1 MAEQYAGLSL
11 GVDVSQVTFAVKSLK
26 QFKRANEEAAQ
37 GVKDFVNEEQIAR
50 EQAKRLR
57 EEIKRQRQAFES
69 VQSTIDP
76 TAAKIKR
83 LTAAAGE
90 LDKLWQKGVVPDE
103 EFFNLSSMIE
113 SQIGKL
119 ERNKRAL
126 TEEGRAAIEESR
138 NKEKAAKSGAAFLAS
153 LEEQANAIGKTKTEL
168 LEMKAAQLGVSAQA
182 APFINA
188 IKQQEQA
195 LKEQQN
201 AMGLAGISARQYQA
215 AMRQLPAQISDIV
228 TSLASGMPIWMVA
241 IQQGGQIKDSFGGI
255 GNTFQALKN
264 LIFGASADID
274 ESLDETSESA
284 SDLAESF
291 NNTTEAGEKM
301 GGLIRF
307 INPVTI
313 GAVALGVAIAA
324 IAKAGFDAWKSQRDL
339 ANALVL
345 TGGYAATTTGQ
356 INDLANELSDTS
368 SATSG
373 RIQDIASA
381 LASSGK
387 YTIGQ
392 IKTITKTTA
401 EWEAQTGESSDK
413 IKGYFDQI
421 LKDPVKGLA
430 DLNNKFNFLNEGQL
444 TYIESLRKTKGETA
458 AADAATKLFADT
470 MDKRL
475 KDVAD
480 SATPLEKMWMDIKKW
495 ASDSW
500 DWVGNHTVGAL
511 NLIVDTVSAIINT
524 IRKLIT
530 DGDSMIAQ
538 FVVDAGRKLQ
548 KIPGMG
554 DFGSEFLAQQEQ
566 LIKDSKAKSA
576 ELAKTIAEQRARI
589 AKGEMGYIYAANNKD
604 VSSGY
609 SSKTKDRVSKE
620 ADAIKGRN
628 KEQKVSIDQGTRLLD
643 QYEQDLIALQTQ
655 LQVLK
660 EHRDINDKISQ
671 QRKNLWNTQARFQV
685 LEKEAQRR
693 QLTADERAEL
703 ANKDKILALREQ
715 AAVIGDQI
723 TKQEQ
728 LIKREQD
735 AAKFLREQAAAIAK
749 IQAKAQ
755 GKSDRQ
761 ASRDAELEQIKSS
774 WLNQGGSL
782 EDQELQAMLAKRQEY
797 YAEEDSLR
805 GNWLAGIKKSWAE
818 YGETVTD
825 INGQIENIGMS
836 ALSGLSDQL
845 TEFLTTG
852 KASFKDFASSII
864 GMIVKMIA
872 QMVIFNTLSG
882 LMGGGGGSFSFANM
896 LGGGGRA
903 AKGYANGGYTGDGG
917 KYEPKGI
924 VHGGEFVFTKE
935 ATKRI
940 GTRNLY
946 KLMRGYANGGIV
958 GGNTYG
964 GASTSAAGSQF
975 TFGDINVDIN
985 NGNDPKGLETGVR
998 MIFTEMIQRACA
1010 QGGEVYNF
1018 VNSKRG

>member
-37 GVKDFVNEEQIAR
+37 GVKDFVNQEQIAR

-69 VQSTIDP
+69 VQSAIDP
-76 TAAKIKR
+76 TAAKIRR
-83 LTAAAGE
+83 LSAAAGE

-153 LEEQANAIGKTKTEL
+153 LEEQANAIGRTKTEL

-182 APFINA
+182 APFIQQLKA
-188 IKQQEQA
+188 QEKQ
-195 LKEQQN
+195 
-201 AMGLAGISARQYQA
+201 MGLAGLTAGQYSQ
-215 AMRQLPAQISDIV
+215 AMRMLPAQITDVV
-228 TSLASGMPIWMVA
+228 TSLASGMPIWLVA

-255 GNTFQALKN
+255 SNTFKVLMSYLTPARILIGGVVSTVAAL
-264 LIFGASADID
+264 
-274 ESLDETSESA
+274 
-284 SDLAESF
+284 
-291 NNTTEAGEKM
+291 
-301 GGLIRF
+301 
-307 INPVTI
+307 
-313 GAVALGVAIAA
+313 
-324 IAKAGFDAWKSQRDL
+324 AKAGYDAYDSQRTL
-339 ANALVL
+339 QKALIM
-345 TGGYAATTTGQ
+345 TGGYAG
-356 INDLANELSDTS
+356 S
-368 SATSG
+368 SATEIKSLV
-373 RIQDIASA
+373 DEIAGSA
-381 LASSGK
+381 AVATS
-387 YTIGQ
+387 GQ
-392 IKTITKTTA
+392 ILEVATAVAKTGKFTKDELKTITKATA
-401 EWEAQTGESSDK
+401 DWVATTGESTEK
-413 IKGYFDQI
+413 VIGYFEKI
-421 LKDPVKGLA
+421 AKDPIKGLA
-430 DLNNKFNFLNEGQL
+430 ELNETFNFLDKGQL
-444 TYIESLRKTKGETA
+444 TYIATLEKTKGKIEA
-458 AADAATKLFADT
+458 VEYATELFAKT
-470 MDKRL
+470 M
-475 KDVAD
+475 KDRSDEIAE
-480 SATPLEKMWMDIKKW
+480 SATPLEKMWIDIKQW
-495 ASDSW
+495 ASEAWEEVGIVTLTAGNMIADVVMGVVNQIRLILAQGDKMVADFLVS
-500 DWVGNHTVGAL
+500 VGNKASALPGVGSWFQGIAKEQAD
-511 NLIVDTVSAIINT
+511 VAKKSAKEIEELE
-524 IRKLIT
+524 RQ
-530 DGDSMIAQ
+530 IAQ
-538 FVVDAGRKLQ
+538 IDGRLSNPAGYRK
-548 KIPGMG
+548 MV
-554 DFGSEFLAQQEQ
+554 EEQ
-566 LIKDSKAKSA
+566 GKFAGKSKEVKEA
-576 ELAKTIAEQRARI
+576 
-589 AKGEMGYIYAANNKD
+589 
-604 VSSGY
+604 
-609 SSKTKDRVSKE
+609 VSKE
-620 ADAIKGRN
+620 AEALKDRN
-628 KEQKVSIDQGTRLLD
+628 KEQKVTIDQGTRLLD

-749 IQAKAQ
+749 IRAKAQ

-818 YGETVTD
+818 YGETVND

-882 LMGGGGGSFSFANM
+882 LMPGGGGGGSFSFANM
-896 LGGGGRA
+896 LGGGGKA

-985 NGNDPKGLETGVR
+985 NGNDPKGLETGVK

>member
-37 GVKDFVNEEQIAR
+37 GVKDFVNQEQIAR

-69 VQSTIDP
+69 VQSAIDP
-76 TAAKIKR
+76 TAAKIRR
-83 LTAAAGE
+83 LSAAAGE

-153 LEEQANAIGKTKTEL
+153 LEDQANAIGKTRSEL

-182 APFINA
+182 APFIQQLKA
-188 IKQQEQA
+188 QEKQ
-195 LKEQQN
+195 
-201 AMGLAGISARQYQA
+201 MGLAGLTAGQYSQ
-215 AMRQLPAQISDIV
+215 AMRMLPAQITDVV

-255 GNTFQALKN
+255 GNTFKVLMSYLTPARILIGGVVGTVAAL
-264 LIFGASADID
+264 
-274 ESLDETSESA
+274 
-284 SDLAESF
+284 
-291 NNTTEAGEKM
+291 
-301 GGLIRF
+301 
-307 INPVTI
+307 
-313 GAVALGVAIAA
+313 
-324 IAKAGFDAWKSQRDL
+324 AKAGYDAYDSQRTL
-339 ANALVL
+339 QKALIM
-345 TGGYAATTTGQ
+345 TGGYAG
-356 INDLANELSDTS
+356 S
-368 SATSG
+368 SATEIKSLV
-373 RIQDIASA
+373 DEIAGSA
-381 LASSGK
+381 AVATS
-387 YTIGQ
+387 GQ
-392 IKTITKTTA
+392 ILEVATAVAKTGKFTKDELKVITKATA
-401 EWEAQTGESSDK
+401 DWVATTGESTEK
-413 IKGYFDQI
+413 VLGYFEKI
-421 LKDPVKGLA
+421 SKDPIKGLA
-430 DLNNKFNFLNEGQL
+430 ELNESFNFLDKGQL
-444 TYIESLRKTKGETA
+444 TYIATLEKTKGKVEA
-458 AADAATKLFADT
+458 VQYATELFAKT
-470 MDKRL
+470 M
-475 KDVAD
+475 KDRSDEIAE
-480 SATPLEKMWMDIKKW
+480 SATPLEKMWIDIKQW
-495 ASDSW
+495 ASEAWEEVGIVTLTAGNMIADVVMGVVNQIRLILAQGDKMIADFLVS
-500 DWVGNHTVGAL
+500 VGNKTSSLPV
-511 NLIVDTVSAIINT
+511 I
-524 IRKLIT
+524 
-530 DGDSMIAQ
+530 
-538 FVVDAGRKLQ
+538 
-548 KIPGMG
+548 
-554 DFGSEFLAQQEQ
+554 GSWFQGVAKEQ
-566 LIKDSKAKSA
+566 AAVAKKSA
-576 ELAKTIAEQRARI
+576 KEISELEQRIAEIDGRLSNPA
-589 AKGEMGYIYAANNKD
+589 GYRKMVEEQGKFAGK
-604 VSSGY
+604 
-609 SSKTKDRVSKE
+609 SKE
-620 ADAIKGRN
+620 VKEAVTKEAEALSGRN

-749 IQAKAQ
+749 IQAQAQ

-882 LMGGGGGSFSFANM
+882 LMPGGGGGSFSFANM
-896 LGGGGRA
+896 LGGGGKA

-985 NGNDPKGLETGVR
+985 NGNDPKGLETGVK

>member
-153 LEEQANAIGKTKTEL
+153 LEDQANAIGKTKAEL

-182 APFINA
+182 APFIQQLKA
-188 IKQQEQA
+188 QEKQ
-195 LKEQQN
+195 
-201 AMGLAGISARQYQA
+201 MGLAGLTAGQYSQ
-215 AMRQLPAQISDIV
+215 AMRMLPAQITDVV

-255 GNTFQALKN
+255 SNTFKVLMSYLTPARILIGGVVSTVAAL
-264 LIFGASADID
+264 
-274 ESLDETSESA
+274 
-284 SDLAESF
+284 
-291 NNTTEAGEKM
+291 
-301 GGLIRF
+301 
-307 INPVTI
+307 
-313 GAVALGVAIAA
+313 
-324 IAKAGFDAWKSQRDL
+324 AKAGYDAYDSQRTL
-339 ANALVL
+339 QKALIM
-345 TGGYAATTTGQ
+345 TGGYAG
-356 INDLANELSDTS
+356 S
-368 SATSG
+368 SATEIKSLV
-373 RIQDIASA
+373 DEIAGSA
-381 LASSGK
+381 AVATS
-387 YTIGQ
+387 GQ
-392 IKTITKTTA
+392 ILEVATAVAKTGKFTKDELKTITKVTA
-401 EWEAQTGESSDK
+401 DWVATTGESTEK
-413 IKGYFDQI
+413 VIGYFEKI
-421 LKDPVKGLA
+421 AKDPIKGLA
-430 DLNNKFNFLNEGQL
+430 ELNETFNFLDKGQL
-444 TYIESLRKTKGETA
+444 TYIATLEKTKGKIEA
-458 AADAATKLFADT
+458 VEYATELFAKT
-470 MDKRL
+470 M
-475 KDVAD
+475 KDRSDEIAE
-480 SATPLEKMWMDIKKW
+480 SATPLEKMWIDIKQW
-495 ASDSW
+495 ASEAWEEVGIVTLTAGNMIADVVMGVVNQIRLILAQGDKMIADFLVS
-500 DWVGNHTVGAL
+500 VGNKTSSLPV
-511 NLIVDTVSAIINT
+511 I
-524 IRKLIT
+524 
-530 DGDSMIAQ
+530 
-538 FVVDAGRKLQ
+538 
-548 KIPGMG
+548 
-554 DFGSEFLAQQEQ
+554 GSWFQGVAKEQ
-566 LIKDSKAKSA
+566 AAVAKKSA
-576 ELAKTIAEQRARI
+576 KEISELEQRIAEIDGRLSNPA
-589 AKGEMGYIYAANNKD
+589 GYRKMVEEQGKFAGK
-604 VSSGY
+604 
-609 SSKTKDRVSKE
+609 SKEVKEAVSKE
-620 ADAIKGRN
+620 AEALKDRN
-628 KEQKVSIDQGTRLLD
+628 KEQKVTIDQGTRLLD
-643 QYEQDLIALQTQ
+643 QYEQDLIALKTQ
-655 LQVLK
+655 LKVLK

-882 LMGGGGGSFSFANM
+882 LMPGGGGGGSFSFANM
-896 LGGGGRA
+896 LGGGGKA

-985 NGNDPKGLETGVR
+985 NGNDPKGLETGVK

>member
-69 VQSTIDP
+69 VQSAIDP
-76 TAAKIKR
+76 TAAKIRR
-83 LTAAAGE
+83 LSAAAGE

-153 LEEQANAIGKTKTEL
+153 LEDQANAIGKTRSEL

-182 APFINA
+182 APFIQQLKA
-188 IKQQEQA
+188 QEKQ
-195 LKEQQN
+195 
-201 AMGLAGISARQYQA
+201 MGLAGLTAGQYSQ
-215 AMRQLPAQISDIV
+215 AMRMLPAQITDVV

-255 GNTFQALKN
+255 GNTFKVLMSYLTPARILIGGVVGTVAAL
-264 LIFGASADID
+264 
-274 ESLDETSESA
+274 
-284 SDLAESF
+284 
-291 NNTTEAGEKM
+291 
-301 GGLIRF
+301 
-307 INPVTI
+307 
-313 GAVALGVAIAA
+313 
-324 IAKAGFDAWKSQRDL
+324 AKAGYDAYDSQRTL
-339 ANALVL
+339 QKALIM
-345 TGGYAATTTGQ
+345 TGGYAG
-356 INDLANELSDTS
+356 S
-368 SATSG
+368 SAKEIKSLVDEIAGSAAVATSG
-373 RIQDIASA
+373 QILEVATA
-381 LASSGK
+381 VAKTGK
-387 YTIGQ
+387 FTKDGL
-392 IKTITKTTA
+392 KTITKATA
-401 EWEAQTGESSDK
+401 DWVATTGESTEK
-413 IKGYFDQI
+413 VLGYFEKI
-421 LKDPVKGLA
+421 SKDPIKGLA
-430 DLNNKFNFLNEGQL
+430 ELNESFNFLDKGQL
-444 TYIESLRKTKGETA
+444 TYIATLEKTKGKVEA
-458 AADAATKLFADT
+458 VQYATELFAKT
-470 MDKRL
+470 M
-475 KDVAD
+475 KDRSDEIAE
-480 SATPLEKMWMDIKKW
+480 SATPLEKMWIDIKKW
-495 ASDSW
+495 ASEAWEEVGIVTLTAGNMIADVVMGIVNQIRLILAQGDKMIADFLVS
-500 DWVGNHTVGAL
+500 VGNKTSSLPYIG
-511 NLIVDTVSAIINT
+511 SWFQ
-524 IRKLIT
+524 
-530 DGDSMIAQ
+530 GIA
-538 FVVDAGRKLQ
+538 K
-548 KIPGMG
+548 
-554 DFGSEFLAQQEQ
+554 EQ
-566 LIKDSKAKSA
+566 AAVAKKSA
-576 ELAKTIAEQRARI
+576 KEISELEQRIAEIDGRLSNPA
-589 AKGEMGYIYAANNKD
+589 GYRKMVEEQGKFAGK
-604 VSSGY
+604 
-609 SSKTKDRVSKE
+609 SKEVKEAVSKE
-620 ADAIKGRN
+620 ADALKGRN

-655 LQVLK
+655 LKVLK

-685 LEKEAQRR
+685 LEKESQRR
-693 QLTADERAEL
+693 QLTAGERAEL

-735 AAKFLREQAAAIAK
+735 AAKFLREQTAAIAK

-782 EDQELQAMLAKRQEY
+782 EDQELQAMLAKRREY

-818 YGETVTD
+818 YGETVND

-882 LMGGGGGSFSFANM
+882 LMPGGGGGSFSFANM
-896 LGGGGRA
+896 LGGGGKA

-946 KLMRGYANGGIV
+946 KLMRGYANGGVV

-985 NGNDPKGLETGVR
+985 NGNDPKGLETGVK

>member
-69 VQSTIDP
+69 VQSAIDP
-76 TAAKIKR
+76 TAAKIRR
-83 LTAAAGE
+83 LSAAAGE

-153 LEEQANAIGKTKTEL
+153 LEDQANAIGKTRSEL

-182 APFINA
+182 APFIQQLKA
-188 IKQQEQA
+188 QEKQ
-195 LKEQQN
+195 
-201 AMGLAGISARQYQA
+201 MGLAGLTAGQYSQ
-215 AMRQLPAQISDIV
+215 AMRMLPAQITDVV
-228 TSLASGMPIWMVA
+228 TSLASGMPIWLVA

-255 GNTFQALKN
+255 SNTFKVLMSYLTPARILIGGVVGTVAAL
-264 LIFGASADID
+264 
-274 ESLDETSESA
+274 
-284 SDLAESF
+284 
-291 NNTTEAGEKM
+291 
-301 GGLIRF
+301 
-307 INPVTI
+307 
-313 GAVALGVAIAA
+313 
-324 IAKAGFDAWKSQRDL
+324 AKAGYDAYDSQRTL
-339 ANALVL
+339 QKALIM
-345 TGGYAATTTGQ
+345 TGGYAG
-356 INDLANELSDTS
+356 S
-368 SATSG
+368 SATEIKSLVNE
-373 RIQDIASA
+373 IAGSA
-381 LASSGK
+381 AVATS
-387 YTIGQ
+387 GQ
-392 IKTITKTTA
+392 ILEVATAVAKTGKFTKDELKTITKATA
-401 EWEAQTGESSDK
+401 DWVATTGESSEK
-413 IKGYFDQI
+413 VIGYFEKI
-421 LKDPVKGLA
+421 AKDPIKGLA
-430 DLNNKFNFLNEGQL
+430 ELNESFNFLDKGQL
-444 TYIESLRKTKGETA
+444 TYIATLEKTKGKIEA
-458 AADAATKLFADT
+458 VEYATELFAK
-470 MDKRL
+470 MM
-475 KDVAD
+475 KDRSDEIAE
-480 SATPLEKMWMDIKKW
+480 SATPLEKMWIDIKQW
-495 ASDSW
+495 ASEAWEEVGIVTLTAGNMIADVVMGVVNQIRLILAQGDKMIADFLVS
-500 DWVGNHTVGAL
+500 VGNKTSSLPV
-511 NLIVDTVSAIINT
+511 I
-524 IRKLIT
+524 
-530 DGDSMIAQ
+530 
-538 FVVDAGRKLQ
+538 
-548 KIPGMG
+548 
-554 DFGSEFLAQQEQ
+554 GSWFQGVAKEQ
-566 LIKDSKAKSA
+566 AAVAKKSA
-576 ELAKTIAEQRARI
+576 KEISELEQRIAEIDGRLSNPA
-589 AKGEMGYIYAANNKD
+589 GYRKMVEEQGKFAGK
-604 VSSGY
+604 
-609 SSKTKDRVSKE
+609 SKEVKEAVSKE
-620 ADAIKGRN
+620 AEALKDRN
-628 KEQKVSIDQGTRLLD
+628 KEQKVTIDQGTRLLD
-643 QYEQDLIALQTQ
+643 QYEQDLIALKTQ
-655 LQVLK
+655 LKVLK

-882 LMGGGGGSFSFANM
+882 MMGGGGGGSFSFANM
-896 LGGGGRA
+896 LGGGGKA
-903 AKGYANGGYTGDGG
+903 AKGYSDGGYTGDGG

-935 ATKRI
+935 ATRRI

-946 KLMRGYANGGIV
+946 KLMRGYANGGVV

>member
-37 GVKDFVNEEQIAR
+37 GVKDFVNQEQIAR

-69 VQSTIDP
+69 VQSAIDP
-76 TAAKIKR
+76 TAAKIRR
-83 LTAAAGE
+83 LSAAAGE

-153 LEEQANAIGKTKTEL
+153 LEEQANAIGKTRIEL

-182 APFINA
+182 APFIQQLKA
-188 IKQQEQA
+188 QEKQ
-195 LKEQQN
+195 
-201 AMGLAGISARQYQA
+201 MGLAGLTAGQYSQ
-215 AMRQLPAQISDIV
+215 AMRMLPAQITDVV
-228 TSLASGMPIWMVA
+228 TSLASGMPIWLVA

-255 GNTFQALKN
+255 SNTFKVLMSYLTPARILIGGVVSTVAAL
-264 LIFGASADID
+264 
-274 ESLDETSESA
+274 
-284 SDLAESF
+284 
-291 NNTTEAGEKM
+291 
-301 GGLIRF
+301 
-307 INPVTI
+307 
-313 GAVALGVAIAA
+313 
-324 IAKAGFDAWKSQRDL
+324 AKAGYDAYDSQRTL
-339 ANALVL
+339 QKALIM
-345 TGGYAATTTGQ
+345 TGGYAG
-356 INDLANELSDTS
+356 S
-368 SATSG
+368 SATEIKSLV
-373 RIQDIASA
+373 DEIAGSA
-381 LASSGK
+381 AVATS
-387 YTIGQ
+387 GQ
-392 IKTITKTTA
+392 ILEVATAVAKTGKFTKDELKTITKATA
-401 EWEAQTGESSDK
+401 DWVATTGESTEK
-413 IKGYFDQI
+413 VIGYFEKI
-421 LKDPVKGLA
+421 AKDPIKGLA
-430 DLNNKFNFLNEGQL
+430 ELNETFNFLDKGQL
-444 TYIESLRKTKGETA
+444 TYIATLEKTKGKIEA
-458 AADAATKLFADT
+458 VEYATELFAKT
-470 MDKRL
+470 M
-475 KDVAD
+475 KDRSDEIAE
-480 SATPLEKMWMDIKKW
+480 SATPLEKMWIDIKQW
-495 ASDSW
+495 ASEAWEEVGIVTLTAGNMIADVVMGVVNQIRLILAQGDKMIADFLVS
-500 DWVGNHTVGAL
+500 VGNKTSSLPV
-511 NLIVDTVSAIINT
+511 I
-524 IRKLIT
+524 
-530 DGDSMIAQ
+530 
-538 FVVDAGRKLQ
+538 
-548 KIPGMG
+548 
-554 DFGSEFLAQQEQ
+554 GSWFQGVAKEQ
-566 LIKDSKAKSA
+566 AAVAKKSA
-576 ELAKTIAEQRARI
+576 KEISELEQRIAEIDGRLSNPA
-589 AKGEMGYIYAANNKD
+589 GYRKMVEEQGKFAGK
-604 VSSGY
+604 
-609 SSKTKDRVSKE
+609 SKEVKEAVSKE
-620 ADAIKGRN
+620 AEALKDRN
-628 KEQKVSIDQGTRLLD
+628 KEQKVTIDQGTRLLD
-643 QYEQDLIALQTQ
+643 QYEQDLIALKTQ
-655 LQVLK
+655 LKVLK

-872 QMVIFNTLSG
+872 QMVVFNTLSG
-882 LMGGGGGSFSFANM
+882 LMPGGGGGSFSFANM
-896 LGGGGRA
+896 LGGGGKA

>member
-37 GVKDFVNEEQIAR
+37 GVKDFVNQEQIAR

-69 VQSTIDP
+69 VQSAIDP
-76 TAAKIKR
+76 TAAKIRR
-83 LTAAAGE
+83 LSAAAGE

-153 LEEQANAIGKTKTEL
+153 LEDQANAIGKTRIEL

-182 APFINA
+182 APFIQQLKA
-188 IKQQEQA
+188 QEKQ
-195 LKEQQN
+195 
-201 AMGLAGISARQYQA
+201 MGLAGLTAGQYSQ
-215 AMRQLPAQISDIV
+215 AMRMLPAQITDVV
-228 TSLASGMPIWMVA
+228 TSLASGMPIWLVA

-255 GNTFQALKN
+255 SNTFKVLMSYLTPARILIGGVVSTVAAL
-264 LIFGASADID
+264 
-274 ESLDETSESA
+274 
-284 SDLAESF
+284 
-291 NNTTEAGEKM
+291 
-301 GGLIRF
+301 
-307 INPVTI
+307 
-313 GAVALGVAIAA
+313 
-324 IAKAGFDAWKSQRDL
+324 AKAGYDAYDSQRTL
-339 ANALVL
+339 QKALIM
-345 TGGYAATTTGQ
+345 TGGYAG
-356 INDLANELSDTS
+356 S
-368 SATSG
+368 SATEIKSLV
-373 RIQDIASA
+373 DEIAGSA
-381 LASSGK
+381 AVATS
-387 YTIGQ
+387 GQ
-392 IKTITKTTA
+392 ILEVATAVAKTGKFTKDELKTITKATA
-401 EWEAQTGESSDK
+401 DWVATTGESTEK
-413 IKGYFDQI
+413 VIGYFEKI
-421 LKDPVKGLA
+421 AKDPIKGLA
-430 DLNNKFNFLNEGQL
+430 ELNETFNFLDKGQL
-444 TYIESLRKTKGETA
+444 TYIATLEKTKGKIEA
-458 AADAATKLFADT
+458 VEYATELFAKT
-470 MDKRL
+470 M
-475 KDVAD
+475 KDRSDEIAE
-480 SATPLEKMWMDIKKW
+480 SATPLEKMWIDIKQW
-495 ASDSW
+495 ASEAWEEVGIVTLTAGNMIADVVMGVVNQIRLILAQGDKMVADFLVS
-500 DWVGNHTVGAL
+500 VGNKASALPGVGAWFQG
-511 NLIVDTVSAIINT
+511 IAKEQADVAKKSAKEISE
-524 IRKLIT
+524 LEQQ
-530 DGDSMIAQ
+530 IAQ
-538 FVVDAGRKLQ
+538 IDGRLSNPAGYRKMVEEQ
-548 KIPGMG
+548 GK
-554 DFGSEFLAQQEQ
+554 LAG
-566 LIKDSKAKSA
+566 KSKEVKEA
-576 ELAKTIAEQRARI
+576 
-589 AKGEMGYIYAANNKD
+589 
-604 VSSGY
+604 
-609 SSKTKDRVSKE
+609 VSKE
-620 ADAIKGRN
+620 AEALNGRN
-628 KEQKVSIDQGTRLLD
+628 KEQKVTIDQGTRLLD
-643 QYEQDLIALQTQ
+643 QYEQDLIALKTQ
-655 LQVLK
+655 LKVLK

-872 QMVIFNTLSG
+872 QMVVFNTLSG
-882 LMGGGGGSFSFANM
+882 LMPGGGGGSFSFANM
-896 LGGGGRA
+896 LGGGGKA

-946 KLMRGYANGGIV
+946 KLMRGYANGGVV

-985 NGNDPKGLETGVR
+985 NGNDPKGLETGVK

>member
-37 GVKDFVNEEQIAR
+37 GVKDFVNQEQIAR

-69 VQSTIDP
+69 VQSAIDP
-76 TAAKIKR
+76 TAAKIRR
-83 LTAAAGE
+83 LSAAAGE

-153 LEEQANAIGKTKTEL
+153 LEDQANAIGKTRIEL

-182 APFINA
+182 APFIQQLKA
-188 IKQQEQA
+188 QEKQ
-195 LKEQQN
+195 
-201 AMGLAGISARQYQA
+201 MGLAGLTAGQYSQ
-215 AMRQLPAQISDIV
+215 AMRMLPAQITDVV
-228 TSLASGMPIWMVA
+228 TSLASGMPIWLVA

-255 GNTFQALKN
+255 SNTFKVLMSYLTPARILIGGVVSTVAAL
-264 LIFGASADID
+264 
-274 ESLDETSESA
+274 
-284 SDLAESF
+284 
-291 NNTTEAGEKM
+291 
-301 GGLIRF
+301 
-307 INPVTI
+307 
-313 GAVALGVAIAA
+313 
-324 IAKAGFDAWKSQRDL
+324 AKAGYDAYDSQRTL
-339 ANALVL
+339 QKALIM
-345 TGGYAATTTGQ
+345 TGGYAG
-356 INDLANELSDTS
+356 S
-368 SATSG
+368 SATEIKSLV
-373 RIQDIASA
+373 DEIAGSA
-381 LASSGK
+381 AVATS
-387 YTIGQ
+387 GQ
-392 IKTITKTTA
+392 ILEVATAVAKTGKFTKDELKTITKATA
-401 EWEAQTGESSDK
+401 DWVATTGESTEK
-413 IKGYFDQI
+413 VIGYFEKI
-421 LKDPVKGLA
+421 AKDPIKGLA
-430 DLNNKFNFLNEGQL
+430 ELNETFNFLDKGQL
-444 TYIESLRKTKGETA
+444 TYIATLEKTKGKIEA
-458 AADAATKLFADT
+458 VEYATELFAKT
-470 MDKRL
+470 M
-475 KDVAD
+475 KDRSDEIAE
-480 SATPLEKMWMDIKKW
+480 SATPLEKMWIDIKQW
-495 ASDSW
+495 ASEAWEEVGIVTLTAGNMIADVVMGVVNQIRLILAQGDKMVADFLVS
-500 DWVGNHTVGAL
+500 VGNKASALPGVGSWFQGIAKEQAD
-511 NLIVDTVSAIINT
+511 VAKKSAKEIEELE
-524 IRKLIT
+524 RQ
-530 DGDSMIAQ
+530 IAQ
-538 FVVDAGRKLQ
+538 IDGRLSNPAGYRKMVEEQ
-548 KIPGMG
+548 GK
-554 DFGSEFLAQQEQ
+554 LAG
-566 LIKDSKAKSA
+566 KSKEVKEA
-576 ELAKTIAEQRARI
+576 
-589 AKGEMGYIYAANNKD
+589 
-604 VSSGY
+604 
-609 SSKTKDRVSKE
+609 VSKE
-620 ADAIKGRN
+620 AEALNGRN
-628 KEQKVSIDQGTRLLD
+628 KEQKVTIDQGTRLLD
-643 QYEQDLIALQTQ
+643 QYEQDLIALKTQ

-749 IQAKAQ
+749 IQAQAQ

-818 YGETVTD
+818 YGETVND

-852 KASFKDFASSII
+852 KASFKDFATSII

-872 QMVIFNTLSG
+872 QMVVFNTLSG
-882 LMGGGGGSFSFANM
+882 LMPGGGGGSFSFANM
-896 LGGGGRA
+896 LGGGGKA

-946 KLMRGYANGGIV
+946 KLMRGYANGGVV

-964 GASTSAAGSQF
+964 GASTSATGSQF

>member
-1 MAEQYAGLSL
+1 MSEQYAGLSL

-153 LEEQANAIGKTKTEL
+153 LEDQANAIGKTKTEL

-182 APFINA
+182 APFIQQLKA
-188 IKQQEQA
+188 QEKQ
-195 LKEQQN
+195 
-201 AMGLAGISARQYQA
+201 MGLAGLTAGQYSQ
-215 AMRQLPAQISDIV
+215 AMRMLPAQITDVV
-228 TSLASGMPIWMVA
+228 TSLASGMPIWLVA

-255 GNTFQALKN
+255 SNTFKVLMSYLTPARILIGGVVSTVAAL
-264 LIFGASADID
+264 
-274 ESLDETSESA
+274 
-284 SDLAESF
+284 
-291 NNTTEAGEKM
+291 
-301 GGLIRF
+301 
-307 INPVTI
+307 
-313 GAVALGVAIAA
+313 
-324 IAKAGFDAWKSQRDL
+324 AKAGYDAYDSQRTL
-339 ANALVL
+339 QKALIM
-345 TGGYAATTTGQ
+345 TGGYAG
-356 INDLANELSDTS
+356 S
-368 SATSG
+368 SATEIKSLV
-373 RIQDIASA
+373 DEIAGSA
-381 LASSGK
+381 AVATS
-387 YTIGQ
+387 GQ
-392 IKTITKTTA
+392 ILEVATAVAKTGKFTKDELKTITKATA
-401 EWEAQTGESSDK
+401 DWVATTGESSEK
-413 IKGYFDQI
+413 VIGYFEKI
-421 LKDPVKGLA
+421 AKDPIKGLA
-430 DLNNKFNFLNEGQL
+430 ELNESFNFLDKGQL
-444 TYIESLRKTKGETA
+444 TYIATLEKTKGKIEA
-458 AADAATKLFADT
+458 VEYATELFAK
-470 MDKRL
+470 MM
-475 KDVAD
+475 KDRSDEIAK
-480 SATPLEKMWMDIKKW
+480 SATPLEKMWIDIKQW
-495 ASDSW
+495 ASEAWEEVGIVTLTAGNMIADVVMGVVNQIRLILAQGDKMIADFLVS
-500 DWVGNHTVGAL
+500 VGNKTSSLPV
-511 NLIVDTVSAIINT
+511 I
-524 IRKLIT
+524 
-530 DGDSMIAQ
+530 
-538 FVVDAGRKLQ
+538 
-548 KIPGMG
+548 
-554 DFGSEFLAQQEQ
+554 GSWFQGVAKEQ
-566 LIKDSKAKSA
+566 AAVAKKSA
-576 ELAKTIAEQRARI
+576 KEISELEQRIAEIDGRLSNPA
-589 AKGEMGYIYAANNKD
+589 GYRKMVEEQGKFAGK
-604 VSSGY
+604 
-609 SSKTKDRVSKE
+609 SKEVKEAVSKE
-620 ADAIKGRN
+620 AEALKDRN
-628 KEQKVSIDQGTRLLD
+628 KEKKVTIDQGTRLLD
-643 QYEQDLIALQTQ
+643 QYEQDLIALKTQ
-655 LQVLK
+655 LKVLK

-685 LEKEAQRR
+685 LEKEARRR

-818 YGETVTD
+818 YGETVND

-882 LMGGGGGSFSFANM
+882 LMPGGGGGSFSFANM
-896 LGGGGRA
+896 LGGGGKA

-985 NGNDPKGLETGVR
+985 NGNDPKGLETGVK

>member
-69 VQSTIDP
+69 VQSAIDP

-153 LEEQANAIGKTKTEL
+153 LEDQANAIGKTKTEL

-182 APFINA
+182 ALFIQQLKA
-188 IKQQEQA
+188 QEKQ
-195 LKEQQN
+195 
-201 AMGLAGISARQYQA
+201 MGLAGLTAGQYSQ
-215 AMRQLPAQISDIV
+215 AMRMLPAQITDVV
-228 TSLASGMPIWMVA
+228 TSLASGMPIWLVA

-255 GNTFQALKN
+255 SNTFKVLMSYLTPARILIGGVVGTVAAL
-264 LIFGASADID
+264 
-274 ESLDETSESA
+274 
-284 SDLAESF
+284 
-291 NNTTEAGEKM
+291 
-301 GGLIRF
+301 
-307 INPVTI
+307 
-313 GAVALGVAIAA
+313 
-324 IAKAGFDAWKSQRDL
+324 AKAGYDAYDSQRTL
-339 ANALVL
+339 QKALIM
-345 TGGYAATTTGQ
+345 TGGYAG
-356 INDLANELSDTS
+356 S
-368 SATSG
+368 SATEIKSLV
-373 RIQDIASA
+373 DEIAGSA
-381 LASSGK
+381 AVATS
-387 YTIGQ
+387 GQ
-392 IKTITKTTA
+392 ILEVATAVAKTGKFTKDELKTITKATA
-401 EWEAQTGESSDK
+401 DWVATTGESSEK
-413 IKGYFDQI
+413 VIGYFEKI
-421 LKDPVKGLA
+421 AKDPIKGLA
-430 DLNNKFNFLNEGQL
+430 ELNESFNFLDKGQL
-444 TYIESLRKTKGETA
+444 TYIATLEKTKGKIEA
-458 AADAATKLFADT
+458 VEYATELFAK
-470 MDKRL
+470 MM
-475 KDVAD
+475 KDRSDEIAE
-480 SATPLEKMWMDIKKW
+480 SATPLEKMWIDIKQW
-495 ASDSW
+495 ASEAWEEVGIVTLTAGNMIADVVMGVVNQIRLILAQGDKMIADFLVS
-500 DWVGNHTVGAL
+500 VGNKTSSLPV
-511 NLIVDTVSAIINT
+511 I
-524 IRKLIT
+524 
-530 DGDSMIAQ
+530 
-538 FVVDAGRKLQ
+538 
-548 KIPGMG
+548 
-554 DFGSEFLAQQEQ
+554 GSWFQGVAKEQ
-566 LIKDSKAKSA
+566 AAVAKKSA
-576 ELAKTIAEQRARI
+576 KEISELEQRIAEIDGRLSNPA
-589 AKGEMGYIYAANNKD
+589 GYRKMVEEQGKFAGK
-604 VSSGY
+604 
-609 SSKTKDRVSKE
+609 SKEVKEAVSKE
-620 ADAIKGRN
+620 AEALKDRN
-628 KEQKVSIDQGTRLLD
+628 KKQKVTIDQGTRLLD
-643 QYEQDLIALQTQ
+643 QYEQDLIALKTQ

-749 IQAKAQ
+749 IQAQAQ

-882 LMGGGGGSFSFANM
+882 MMGGGGGGSFSFANM
-896 LGGGGRA
+896 LGGGGKA
-903 AKGYANGGYTGDGG
+903 AKGYSDGGYTGDGG

-935 ATKRI
+935 ATRRI

-946 KLMRGYANGGIV
+946 KLMRGYANGGVV

>member
-153 LEEQANAIGKTKTEL
+153 LEDQANAIGKTKTEL

-182 APFINA
+182 APFIQQLKA
-188 IKQQEQA
+188 QEKQ
-195 LKEQQN
+195 
-201 AMGLAGISARQYQA
+201 MGLAGLTAGQYSQ
-215 AMRQLPAQISDIV
+215 AMRMLPAQITDVV
-228 TSLASGMPIWMVA
+228 TSLASGMPIWLVA

-255 GNTFQALKN
+255 SNTFKVLMSYLTPARILIGGVVGTVAAL
-264 LIFGASADID
+264 
-274 ESLDETSESA
+274 
-284 SDLAESF
+284 
-291 NNTTEAGEKM
+291 
-301 GGLIRF
+301 
-307 INPVTI
+307 
-313 GAVALGVAIAA
+313 
-324 IAKAGFDAWKSQRDL
+324 AKAGYDAYDSQRTL
-339 ANALVL
+339 QKALIM
-345 TGGYAATTTGQ
+345 TGGYAG
-356 INDLANELSDTS
+356 S
-368 SATSG
+368 SATEIKSLVNE
-373 RIQDIASA
+373 IAGSA
-381 LASSGK
+381 AVATS
-387 YTIGQ
+387 GQ
-392 IKTITKTTA
+392 IMEVATAVAKTGKFTKDELKAITKATA
-401 EWEAQTGESSDK
+401 DWVATTGESTEK
-413 IKGYFDQI
+413 VIGYFEKI
-421 LKDPVKGLA
+421 AKDPIKGLA
-430 DLNNKFNFLNEGQL
+430 ELNESFNFLDKGQL
-444 TYIESLRKTKGETA
+444 THIATLEKTKGKVEA
-458 AADAATKLFADT
+458 VEYATELFAKT
-470 MDKRL
+470 M
-475 KDVAD
+475 KDRSDEIAE
-480 SATPLEKMWMDIKKW
+480 SATPLEKMWIDIKQW
-495 ASDSW
+495 ASEAWEEVGIVTLTAGNMIADVVMGVVNQIRLILAQGDKMIADFLVS
-500 DWVGNHTVGAL
+500 VGNKTSSLPV
-511 NLIVDTVSAIINT
+511 I
-524 IRKLIT
+524 
-530 DGDSMIAQ
+530 
-538 FVVDAGRKLQ
+538 
-548 KIPGMG
+548 
-554 DFGSEFLAQQEQ
+554 GSWFQGVAKEQ
-566 LIKDSKAKSA
+566 AAVAKKSA
-576 ELAKTIAEQRARI
+576 KEISELEQRIAEIDGRLSNPA
-589 AKGEMGYIYAANNKD
+589 GYRKMVEEQGKFAGK
-604 VSSGY
+604 
-609 SSKTKDRVSKE
+609 SKEVKEAVSKE
-620 ADAIKGRN
+620 AEALKDRN
-628 KEQKVSIDQGTRLLD
+628 KKQKVTIDQGTRLLD
-643 QYEQDLIALQTQ
+643 QYEQDLIALKTQ

-749 IQAKAQ
+749 IQAQAQ

-825 INGQIENIGMS
+825 INGQIENIGTS

-882 LMGGGGGSFSFANM
+882 MMGGGGGGSFSFANM
-896 LGGGGRA
+896 LGGGGKA
-903 AKGYANGGYTGDGG
+903 AKGYSDGGYTGDGG

-935 ATKRI
+935 ATRRI
-940 GTRNLY
+940 GARNLY
-946 KLMRGYANGGIV
+946 KLMRGYANGGVV

>member
-153 LEEQANAIGKTKTEL
+153 LEDQANAIGKTKTEL

-182 APFINA
+182 APFIQQLKA
-188 IKQQEQA
+188 QEKQ
-195 LKEQQN
+195 
-201 AMGLAGISARQYQA
+201 MGLAGLTAGQYSQ
-215 AMRQLPAQISDIV
+215 AMRMLPAQITDVV
-228 TSLASGMPIWMVA
+228 TSLASGMPIWLVA

-255 GNTFQALKN
+255 SNTFKVLMSYLTPARILIGGVVGTVAAL
-264 LIFGASADID
+264 
-274 ESLDETSESA
+274 
-284 SDLAESF
+284 
-291 NNTTEAGEKM
+291 
-301 GGLIRF
+301 
-307 INPVTI
+307 
-313 GAVALGVAIAA
+313 
-324 IAKAGFDAWKSQRDL
+324 AKAGYDAYDSQRTL
-339 ANALVL
+339 QKALIM
-345 TGGYAATTTGQ
+345 TGGYAG
-356 INDLANELSDTS
+356 S
-368 SATSG
+368 SATEIKSLV
-373 RIQDIASA
+373 DEIAGSA
-381 LASSGK
+381 AVATS
-387 YTIGQ
+387 GQ
-392 IKTITKTTA
+392 ILEVATAVAKTGKFTKDELKTITKATA
-401 EWEAQTGESSDK
+401 DWVATTGESTEK
-413 IKGYFDQI
+413 VIGYFEKI
-421 LKDPVKGLA
+421 AKDPIKGLA
-430 DLNNKFNFLNEGQL
+430 ELNETFNFLDKGQL
-444 TYIESLRKTKGETA
+444 TYIATLEKTKGKIEA
-458 AADAATKLFADT
+458 VEYATELFAKT
-470 MDKRL
+470 M
-475 KDVAD
+475 KDRSDEIAE
-480 SATPLEKMWMDIKKW
+480 SATPLEKMWIDIKQW
-495 ASDSW
+495 ASEAWEEVGIVTLTAGNMIADVVMGVVNQIRLILAQGDKMVADFLVS
-500 DWVGNHTVGAL
+500 VGNKASAL
-511 NLIVDTVSAIINT
+511 PGFGSWFQGIAKEQADVAKKSAKEIEELE
-524 IRKLIT
+524 RQ
-530 DGDSMIAQ
+530 IAQ
-538 FVVDAGRKLQ
+538 IDGRLSNPAGYRKMVEEQ
-548 KIPGMG
+548 GK
-554 DFGSEFLAQQEQ
+554 LAG
-566 LIKDSKAKSA
+566 KSKEVKEA
-576 ELAKTIAEQRARI
+576 
-589 AKGEMGYIYAANNKD
+589 
-604 VSSGY
+604 
-609 SSKTKDRVSKE
+609 VSKE
-620 ADAIKGRN
+620 AEALKDRN
-628 KEQKVSIDQGTRLLD
+628 KEQKVTIDQGTRLLD
-643 QYEQDLIALQTQ
+643 QYEQDLIALKTQ
-655 LQVLK
+655 LKVLK

-818 YGETVTD
+818 YGETVND

-882 LMGGGGGSFSFANM
+882 LMPGGGGGGSFSFANM
-896 LGGGGRA
+896 LGGGGKA

-985 NGNDPKGLETGVR
+985 NGNDPKGLETGVK

>member
-37 GVKDFVNEEQIAR
+37 GVKDFVNQEQIAR

-153 LEEQANAIGKTKTEL
+153 LEEQANAIGRTKTEL

-182 APFINA
+182 APFIQQLKA
-188 IKQQEQA
+188 QEKQ
-195 LKEQQN
+195 
-201 AMGLAGISARQYQA
+201 MGLAGLTAGQYSQ
-215 AMRQLPAQISDIV
+215 AMRMLPAQITDVV
-228 TSLASGMPIWMVA
+228 TSLASGMPIWLVA

-255 GNTFQALKN
+255 SNTFKVLMSYLTPARILIGGVVSTVAAL
-264 LIFGASADID
+264 
-274 ESLDETSESA
+274 
-284 SDLAESF
+284 
-291 NNTTEAGEKM
+291 
-301 GGLIRF
+301 
-307 INPVTI
+307 
-313 GAVALGVAIAA
+313 
-324 IAKAGFDAWKSQRDL
+324 AKAGYDAYDSQRTL
-339 ANALVL
+339 QKALIM
-345 TGGYAATTTGQ
+345 TGGYAG
-356 INDLANELSDTS
+356 S
-368 SATSG
+368 SATEIKSLV
-373 RIQDIASA
+373 DEIAGSSA
-381 LASSGK
+381 VATS
-387 YTIGQ
+387 GQ
-392 IKTITKTTA
+392 ILEVATAVAKTGKFTKDELKTITKATA
-401 EWEAQTGESSDK
+401 DWVATTGESTEK
-413 IKGYFDQI
+413 VIGYFEKI
-421 LKDPVKGLA
+421 AKDPIKGLA
-430 DLNNKFNFLNEGQL
+430 ELNESFNFLDKGQL
-444 TYIESLRKTKGETA
+444 TYIATLEKTKGKIEA
-458 AADAATKLFADT
+458 VEYATELFAK
-470 MDKRL
+470 MM
-475 KDVAD
+475 KDRSDEIAE
-480 SATPLEKMWMDIKKW
+480 SATPLEKMWIDIKQW
-495 ASDSW
+495 ASEAWEEVGIITLTAGNMIADVVMGVVNQIRLILAQGDKMIADFLVS
-500 DWVGNHTVGAL
+500 VGNKTSSLPV
-511 NLIVDTVSAIINT
+511 I
-524 IRKLIT
+524 
-530 DGDSMIAQ
+530 
-538 FVVDAGRKLQ
+538 
-548 KIPGMG
+548 
-554 DFGSEFLAQQEQ
+554 GSWFQGVAKEQ
-566 LIKDSKAKSA
+566 AAVAKKSA
-576 ELAKTIAEQRARI
+576 KEIAELEQRI
-589 AKGEMGYIYAANNKD
+589 AEIDGRLSNPAGYRKMVEEQGKFAGK
-604 VSSGY
+604 
-609 SSKTKDRVSKE
+609 SKE
-620 ADAIKGRN
+620 VKEAVTKEAEALSGRN

-655 LQVLK
+655 LKVLK

-749 IQAKAQ
+749 IQAQAQ

-818 YGETVTD
+818 YGETVND

-882 LMGGGGGSFSFANM
+882 LMPGGGGGSFSFANM
-896 LGGGGRA
+896 LGGGGKA

-985 NGNDPKGLETGVR
+985 NGNDPKGLETGVK

>member
-69 VQSTIDP
+69 VQSAIDP
-76 TAAKIKR
+76 TAAKIRR
-83 LTAAAGE
+83 LSAAAGE

-182 APFINA
+182 APFIQQLKA
-188 IKQQEQA
+188 QEKQ
-195 LKEQQN
+195 
-201 AMGLAGISARQYQA
+201 MGLAGLTAGQYSQ
-215 AMRQLPAQISDIV
+215 AMRMLPAQITDVV
-228 TSLASGMPIWMVA
+228 TSLASGMPIWLVA

-255 GNTFQALKN
+255 SNTFKVLMSYLTPARILIGGVVSTVAAL
-264 LIFGASADID
+264 
-274 ESLDETSESA
+274 
-284 SDLAESF
+284 
-291 NNTTEAGEKM
+291 
-301 GGLIRF
+301 
-307 INPVTI
+307 
-313 GAVALGVAIAA
+313 
-324 IAKAGFDAWKSQRDL
+324 AKAGYDAYDSQRTL
-339 ANALVL
+339 QKALIM
-345 TGGYAATTTGQ
+345 TGGYAG
-356 INDLANELSDTS
+356 S
-368 SATSG
+368 SATEIKSLV
-373 RIQDIASA
+373 DEIAGSA
-381 LASSGK
+381 AVATS
-387 YTIGQ
+387 GQ
-392 IKTITKTTA
+392 ILEVATAVAKTGKFTKDELKTITKATA
-401 EWEAQTGESSDK
+401 DWVATTGESTEK
-413 IKGYFDQI
+413 VIGYFEKI
-421 LKDPVKGLA
+421 AKDPIKGLA
-430 DLNNKFNFLNEGQL
+430 ELNETFNFLDKGQL
-444 TYIESLRKTKGETA
+444 TYIATLEKTKGKIEA
-458 AADAATKLFADT
+458 VEYATELFAKT
-470 MDKRL
+470 M
-475 KDVAD
+475 KDRSDEIAE
-480 SATPLEKMWMDIKKW
+480 SATPLEKMWIDIKQW
-495 ASDSW
+495 ASEAWEEVGIITLTAGNMIADVVMGVVNQIRLILAQGDKMIADFLVS
-500 DWVGNHTVGAL
+500 VGNKTSSLPV
-511 NLIVDTVSAIINT
+511 I
-524 IRKLIT
+524 
-530 DGDSMIAQ
+530 
-538 FVVDAGRKLQ
+538 
-548 KIPGMG
+548 
-554 DFGSEFLAQQEQ
+554 GSWFQGVAKEQ
-566 LIKDSKAKSA
+566 AAVAKKSA
-576 ELAKTIAEQRARI
+576 KEISELEQRIAEIDGRLSNPA
-589 AKGEMGYIYAANNKD
+589 GYRKMVEEQGKFAGK
-604 VSSGY
+604 
-609 SSKTKDRVSKE
+609 SKEVKEAVSKE
-620 ADAIKGRN
+620 AEALKDRN
-628 KEQKVSIDQGTRLLD
+628 KEQKVTIDQGTRLLD
-643 QYEQDLIALQTQ
+643 QYEQDLIALKTQ
-655 LQVLK
+655 LKVLK

-818 YGETVTD
+818 YGETVND

-872 QMVIFNTLSG
+872 QMVVFNTLSG
-882 LMGGGGGSFSFANM
+882 LMPGGGGGSFSFANM
-896 LGGGGRA
+896 LGGGGKA

-985 NGNDPKGLETGVR
+985 NGNDPKGLETGVK

>member
-69 VQSTIDP
+69 VQSAIDP
-76 TAAKIKR
+76 TAAKIRR
-83 LTAAAGE
+83 LSAAAGE

-182 APFINA
+182 APFIQQLKA
-188 IKQQEQA
+188 QEKQ
-195 LKEQQN
+195 
-201 AMGLAGISARQYQA
+201 MGLAGLTAGQYSQ
-215 AMRQLPAQISDIV
+215 AMRMLPAQITDVV
-228 TSLASGMPIWMVA
+228 TSLASGMPIWLVA

-255 GNTFQALKN
+255 SNTFKVLMSYLTPARILIGGVVGTVAAL
-264 LIFGASADID
+264 
-274 ESLDETSESA
+274 
-284 SDLAESF
+284 
-291 NNTTEAGEKM
+291 
-301 GGLIRF
+301 
-307 INPVTI
+307 
-313 GAVALGVAIAA
+313 
-324 IAKAGFDAWKSQRDL
+324 AKAGYDAYDSQRTL
-339 ANALVL
+339 QKALIM
-345 TGGYAATTTGQ
+345 TGGYAG
-356 INDLANELSDTS
+356 S
-368 SATSG
+368 SATEIKSLV
-373 RIQDIASA
+373 DEIAGSA
-381 LASSGK
+381 AVATS
-387 YTIGQ
+387 GQ
-392 IKTITKTTA
+392 ILEVATAVAKTGKFTKDELKTITKATA
-401 EWEAQTGESSDK
+401 DWVATTGESTEK
-413 IKGYFDQI
+413 VIGYFEKI
-421 LKDPVKGLA
+421 AKDPIKGLA
-430 DLNNKFNFLNEGQL
+430 ELNESFNFLDKGQL
-444 TYIESLRKTKGETA
+444 TYIATLEKTKGKIEA
-458 AADAATKLFADT
+458 VEYATELFAK
-470 MDKRL
+470 MM
-475 KDVAD
+475 KDRSDEIAE
-480 SATPLEKMWMDIKKW
+480 SATPLEKMWIDIKQW
-495 ASDSW
+495 ASEAWEEVGIVTLTAGNMIADVVMGVVNQIRLILAQGDKMIADFLVS
-500 DWVGNHTVGAL
+500 VGNKTSSLPV
-511 NLIVDTVSAIINT
+511 I
-524 IRKLIT
+524 
-530 DGDSMIAQ
+530 
-538 FVVDAGRKLQ
+538 
-548 KIPGMG
+548 
-554 DFGSEFLAQQEQ
+554 GSWFQGVAKEQ
-566 LIKDSKAKSA
+566 AAVAKKSA
-576 ELAKTIAEQRARI
+576 KEISELEQRIAEIDGRLSNPA
-589 AKGEMGYIYAANNKD
+589 GYRKMVEEQGKFAGK
-604 VSSGY
+604 
-609 SSKTKDRVSKE
+609 SKEVKEAVSKE
-620 ADAIKGRN
+620 AEALKDRN
-628 KEQKVSIDQGTRLLD
+628 KEQKVTIDQGTRLLD

-749 IQAKAQ
+749 IQAQAQ

-818 YGETVTD
+818 YGETVND

-882 LMGGGGGSFSFANM
+882 LMPGGGGGGSFSFANM
-896 LGGGGRA
+896 LGGGGKA

-985 NGNDPKGLETGVR
+985 NGNDPKGLETGVK

>member
-37 GVKDFVNEEQIAR
+37 GVKDFVNQEQIAR

-76 TAAKIKR
+76 TAAKIRR
-83 LTAAAGE
+83 LSAAAGE

-153 LEEQANAIGKTKTEL
+153 LEDQANAIGKTKTEL

-182 APFINA
+182 APFIQQLKA
-188 IKQQEQA
+188 QEKQ
-195 LKEQQN
+195 
-201 AMGLAGISARQYQA
+201 MGLAGLTAGQYSQ
-215 AMRQLPAQISDIV
+215 AMRMLPAQITDVV
-228 TSLASGMPIWMVA
+228 TSLASGMPIWLVA

-255 GNTFQALKN
+255 SNTFKVLMSYLTPARILIGGVVGTVAAL
-264 LIFGASADID
+264 
-274 ESLDETSESA
+274 
-284 SDLAESF
+284 
-291 NNTTEAGEKM
+291 
-301 GGLIRF
+301 
-307 INPVTI
+307 
-313 GAVALGVAIAA
+313 
-324 IAKAGFDAWKSQRDL
+324 AKAGYDAYDSQRTL
-339 ANALVL
+339 QKALIM
-345 TGGYAATTTGQ
+345 TGGYAG
-356 INDLANELSDTS
+356 S
-368 SATSG
+368 SATEIKSLVNE
-373 RIQDIASA
+373 IAGSA
-381 LASSGK
+381 AVATS
-387 YTIGQ
+387 GQ
-392 IKTITKTTA
+392 ILEVATAVAKTGKFTKDELKTITKATA
-401 EWEAQTGESSDK
+401 DWVATTGESTEK
-413 IKGYFDQI
+413 VIGYFEKI
-421 LKDPVKGLA
+421 AKDPIKGLA
-430 DLNNKFNFLNEGQL
+430 ELNETFNFLDKGQL
-444 TYIESLRKTKGETA
+444 TYIATLEKTKGKIEA
-458 AADAATKLFADT
+458 VEYATELFAKT
-470 MDKRL
+470 M
-475 KDVAD
+475 KDRSDEIAE
-480 SATPLEKMWMDIKKW
+480 SATPLEKMWIDIKQW
-495 ASDSW
+495 ASEAWEEVGIITLTAGNMIADVVMGVVNQIRLILAQGDKMIADFLVS
-500 DWVGNHTVGAL
+500 VGNKTSSLPV
-511 NLIVDTVSAIINT
+511 I
-524 IRKLIT
+524 
-530 DGDSMIAQ
+530 
-538 FVVDAGRKLQ
+538 
-548 KIPGMG
+548 
-554 DFGSEFLAQQEQ
+554 GSWFQGVAKEQ
-566 LIKDSKAKSA
+566 AAVAKKSA
-576 ELAKTIAEQRARI
+576 KEISELEQRIAEIDGRLSNPA
-589 AKGEMGYIYAANNKD
+589 GYRKMVEEQGKFAGK
-604 VSSGY
+604 
-609 SSKTKDRVSKE
+609 SKEVKEAVSKE
-620 ADAIKGRN
+620 AESLKDRN
-628 KEQKVSIDQGTRLLD
+628 KEQKVTIDQGTRLLD
-643 QYEQDLIALQTQ
+643 QYEQDLIALKTQ
-655 LQVLK
+655 LKVLK

-715 AAVIGDQI
+715 AAIIGDQI

-882 LMGGGGGSFSFANM
+882 LMPGGGGGGSFSFANM
-896 LGGGGRA
+896 LGGGGKA

-985 NGNDPKGLETGVR
+985 NGNDPKGLETGVK

>member
-103 EFFNLSSMIE
+103 EFFNLRSMIE

-153 LEEQANAIGKTKTEL
+153 LEEQANAIGRTKTEL

-182 APFINA
+182 APFIQQLKA
-188 IKQQEQA
+188 QEKQ
-195 LKEQQN
+195 
-201 AMGLAGISARQYQA
+201 MGLAGLTAGQYSQ
-215 AMRQLPAQISDIV
+215 AMRMLPAQITDVV
-228 TSLASGMPIWMVA
+228 TSLASGMPIWLVA

-255 GNTFQALKN
+255 SNTFKVLMSYLTPARILIGGVVSTVAAL
-264 LIFGASADID
+264 
-274 ESLDETSESA
+274 
-284 SDLAESF
+284 
-291 NNTTEAGEKM
+291 
-301 GGLIRF
+301 
-307 INPVTI
+307 
-313 GAVALGVAIAA
+313 
-324 IAKAGFDAWKSQRDL
+324 AKAGYDAYDSQRTL
-339 ANALVL
+339 QKALIM
-345 TGGYAATTTGQ
+345 TGGYAG
-356 INDLANELSDTS
+356 S
-368 SATSG
+368 SATEIKSLV
-373 RIQDIASA
+373 DEIAGSSA
-381 LASSGK
+381 VATS
-387 YTIGQ
+387 GQ
-392 IKTITKTTA
+392 ILEVATAVAKTGKFTKDELKTITKATA
-401 EWEAQTGESSDK
+401 DWVATTGESTEK
-413 IKGYFDQI
+413 VIGYFEKI
-421 LKDPVKGLA
+421 AKDPIKGLA
-430 DLNNKFNFLNEGQL
+430 ELNETFNFLDKGQL
-444 TYIESLRKTKGETA
+444 TYIATLEKTKGKIEA
-458 AADAATKLFADT
+458 VEYATELFAKT
-470 MDKRL
+470 M
-475 KDVAD
+475 KDRSDEIAE
-480 SATPLEKMWMDIKKW
+480 SATPLEKMWIDIKQW
-495 ASDSW
+495 ASEAWEEVGIVTLTAGNMIADVVMGIVNQIRLILAQGDKMVADFLVS
-500 DWVGNHTVGAL
+500 VGNKASALPGVGSWFQGIAKEQAD
-511 NLIVDTVSAIINT
+511 VAKKSAKEIEELE
-524 IRKLIT
+524 RQ
-530 DGDSMIAQ
+530 IAQ
-538 FVVDAGRKLQ
+538 IDGRLSNPAGYRKMVEEQ
-548 KIPGMG
+548 GK
-554 DFGSEFLAQQEQ
+554 LAG
-566 LIKDSKAKSA
+566 KSKEVKEA
-576 ELAKTIAEQRARI
+576 
-589 AKGEMGYIYAANNKD
+589 
-604 VSSGY
+604 
-609 SSKTKDRVSKE
+609 VSKE
-620 ADAIKGRN
+620 AEALSGRN

-643 QYEQDLIALQTQ
+643 QYEQDLIALKTQ
-655 LQVLK
+655 LKVLK

-818 YGETVTD
+818 YGETVND

-872 QMVIFNTLSG
+872 QMVVFNTLSG
-882 LMGGGGGSFSFANM
+882 LMPGGGGGGFSFANM
-896 LGGGGRA
+896 LGGGGKA

-985 NGNDPKGLETGVR
+985 NGNDPKGLETGVK

>member
-153 LEEQANAIGKTKTEL
+153 LEDQANAIGKTKTEL

-182 APFINA
+182 APFIQQLKA
-188 IKQQEQA
+188 QEKQ
-195 LKEQQN
+195 
-201 AMGLAGISARQYQA
+201 MGLAGLTAGQYSQ
-215 AMRQLPAQISDIV
+215 AMRMLPAQITDVV
-228 TSLASGMPIWMVA
+228 TSLASGMPIWLVA

-255 GNTFQALKN
+255 SNTFKVLMSYLTPARILIGGVVSTVAAL
-264 LIFGASADID
+264 
-274 ESLDETSESA
+274 
-284 SDLAESF
+284 
-291 NNTTEAGEKM
+291 
-301 GGLIRF
+301 
-307 INPVTI
+307 
-313 GAVALGVAIAA
+313 
-324 IAKAGFDAWKSQRDL
+324 AKAGYDAYDSQRTL
-339 ANALVL
+339 QKALIM
-345 TGGYAATTTGQ
+345 TGGYAG
-356 INDLANELSDTS
+356 S
-368 SATSG
+368 SATEIKSLV
-373 RIQDIASA
+373 DEIAGSA
-381 LASSGK
+381 AVATS
-387 YTIGQ
+387 GQ
-392 IKTITKTTA
+392 ILEVATAVAKTGKFTKDELKTITKATA
-401 EWEAQTGESSDK
+401 DWVATTGESSEK
-413 IKGYFDQI
+413 VIGYFEKI
-421 LKDPVKGLA
+421 AKDPIKGLA
-430 DLNNKFNFLNEGQL
+430 ELNESFNFLDKGQL
-444 TYIESLRKTKGETA
+444 TYIATLEKTKGKIEA
-458 AADAATKLFADT
+458 VEYATELFAK
-470 MDKRL
+470 MM
-475 KDVAD
+475 KDRSDEIAE
-480 SATPLEKMWMDIKKW
+480 SATPLEKMWIDIKQW
-495 ASDSW
+495 ASEAWEEVGIITLTAGNMIADVVMGVVNQIRLILAQGDKMIADFLVS
-500 DWVGNHTVGAL
+500 VGNKTSSLPV
-511 NLIVDTVSAIINT
+511 I
-524 IRKLIT
+524 
-530 DGDSMIAQ
+530 
-538 FVVDAGRKLQ
+538 
-548 KIPGMG
+548 
-554 DFGSEFLAQQEQ
+554 GSWFQGVAKEQ
-566 LIKDSKAKSA
+566 AAVAKKSA
-576 ELAKTIAEQRARI
+576 KEISELEQRIAEIDGRLSNPA
-589 AKGEMGYIYAANNKD
+589 GYRKMVEEQGKFAGK
-604 VSSGY
+604 
-609 SSKTKDRVSKE
+609 SKEVKEAVSKE
-620 ADAIKGRN
+620 AEALKDRN
-628 KEQKVSIDQGTRLLD
+628 KEQKVTIDQGTRLLD

-655 LQVLK
+655 LKVLK

-818 YGETVTD
+818 YGETVND

-872 QMVIFNTLSG
+872 QMVVFNTLSG
-882 LMGGGGGSFSFANM
+882 LMPGGGGGGFSFANM
-896 LGGGGRA
+896 LGGGGKA

>member
-1 MAEQYAGLSL
+1 MIADVVM
-11 GVDVSQVTFAVKSLK
+11 GVVNQIRLIL
-26 QFKRANEEAAQ
+26 AQ
-37 GVKDFVNEEQIAR
+37 GDKMIADFLVSVGNKTSSLPVIGSWFQGVAKEQAAVAKKSAKEISELEQRIAEIDGRLSNPAGYRKMIEEQG
-50 EQAKRLR
+50 K
-57 EEIKRQRQAFES
+57 F
-69 VQSTIDP
+69 
-76 TAAKIKR
+76 
-83 LTAAAGE
+83 AG
-90 LDKLWQKGVVPDE
+90 K
-103 EFFNLSSMIE
+103 S
-113 SQIGKL
+113 
-119 ERNKRAL
+119 
-126 TEEGRAAIEESR
+126 
-138 NKEKAAKSGAAFLAS
+138 KE
-153 LEEQANAIGKTKTEL
+153 
-168 LEMKAAQLGVSAQA
+168 V
-182 APFINA
+182 
-188 IKQQEQA
+188 
-195 LKEQQN
+195 KE
-201 AMGLAGISARQYQA
+201 A
-215 AMRQLPAQISDIV
+215 
-228 TSLASGMPIWMVA
+228 
-241 IQQGGQIKDSFGGI
+241 
-255 GNTFQALKN
+255 
-264 LIFGASADID
+264 
-274 ESLDETSESA
+274 
-284 SDLAESF
+284 
-291 NNTTEAGEKM
+291 
-301 GGLIRF
+301 
-307 INPVTI
+307 
-313 GAVALGVAIAA
+313 
-324 IAKAGFDAWKSQRDL
+324 
-339 ANALVL
+339 
-345 TGGYAATTTGQ
+345 
-356 INDLANELSDTS
+356 
-368 SATSG
+368 
-373 RIQDIASA
+373 
-381 LASSGK
+381 
-387 YTIGQ
+387 
-392 IKTITKTTA
+392 
-401 EWEAQTGESSDK
+401 
-413 IKGYFDQI
+413 
-421 LKDPVKGLA
+421 
-430 DLNNKFNFLNEGQL
+430 
-444 TYIESLRKTKGETA
+444 
-458 AADAATKLFADT
+458 
-470 MDKRL
+470 
-475 KDVAD
+475 
-480 SATPLEKMWMDIKKW
+480 
-495 ASDSW
+495 
-500 DWVGNHTVGAL
+500 
-511 NLIVDTVSAIINT
+511 
-524 IRKLIT
+524 
-530 DGDSMIAQ
+530 
-538 FVVDAGRKLQ
+538 
-548 KIPGMG
+548 
-554 DFGSEFLAQQEQ
+554 
-566 LIKDSKAKSA
+566 
-576 ELAKTIAEQRARI
+576 
-589 AKGEMGYIYAANNKD
+589 
-604 VSSGY
+604 
-609 SSKTKDRVSKE
+609 VSKE
-620 ADAIKGRN
+620 AEALKDRN
-628 KEQKVSIDQGTRLLD
+628 KEQKVTIDQGTRLLD
-643 QYEQDLIALQTQ
+643 QYEQDLIALKTQ
-655 LQVLK
+655 LKVLK

-749 IQAKAQ
+749 IQAQAQ

-818 YGETVTD
+818 YGETVND

-872 QMVIFNTLSG
+872 QMVVFNTLSG
-882 LMGGGGGSFSFANM
+882 LMPGGGGGSFSFANM
-896 LGGGGRA
+896 LGGGGKA

-985 NGNDPKGLETGVR
+985 NGNDPKGLETGVK

>member
-76 TAAKIKR
+76 TAAKIRR
-83 LTAAAGE
+83 LSAAAGE
-90 LDKLWQKGVVPDE
+90 LDRLWQKGVVPDE

-153 LEEQANAIGKTKTEL
+153 LEDQANAIGKTKTEL

-182 APFINA
+182 APFIQQLKA
-188 IKQQEQA
+188 QEKQ
-195 LKEQQN
+195 
-201 AMGLAGISARQYQA
+201 MGLAGLTAGQYSQ
-215 AMRQLPAQISDIV
+215 AMRMLPAQITDVV
-228 TSLASGMPIWMVA
+228 TSLASGMPIWLVA

-255 GNTFQALKN
+255 SNTFKVLMSYLTPARILIGGVVSTVAAL
-264 LIFGASADID
+264 
-274 ESLDETSESA
+274 
-284 SDLAESF
+284 
-291 NNTTEAGEKM
+291 
-301 GGLIRF
+301 
-307 INPVTI
+307 
-313 GAVALGVAIAA
+313 
-324 IAKAGFDAWKSQRDL
+324 AKAGYDAYDSQRTL
-339 ANALVL
+339 QKALIM
-345 TGGYAATTTGQ
+345 TGGYAG
-356 INDLANELSDTS
+356 S
-368 SATSG
+368 SATEIKSLV
-373 RIQDIASA
+373 DEIAGSA
-381 LASSGK
+381 AVATS
-387 YTIGQ
+387 GQ
-392 IKTITKTTA
+392 ILEVATAVAKTGKFTKDELKTITKATA
-401 EWEAQTGESSDK
+401 DWVATTGESTEK
-413 IKGYFDQI
+413 VIGYFEKI
-421 LKDPVKGLA
+421 AKDPIKGLA
-430 DLNNKFNFLNEGQL
+430 ELNESFNFLDKGQL
-444 TYIESLRKTKGETA
+444 TYIATLEKTKGKIEA
-458 AADAATKLFADT
+458 VEYATELFAKT
-470 MDKRL
+470 M
-475 KDVAD
+475 KDRSDEIAE
-480 SATPLEKMWMDIKKW
+480 SATPLEKMWIDIKQW
-495 ASDSW
+495 ASEAWEEVGIVTLTAGNMIADVVMGVVNQIRLILAQGDKMIADFLVS
-500 DWVGNHTVGAL
+500 VGNKTSSLPV
-511 NLIVDTVSAIINT
+511 I
-524 IRKLIT
+524 
-530 DGDSMIAQ
+530 
-538 FVVDAGRKLQ
+538 
-548 KIPGMG
+548 
-554 DFGSEFLAQQEQ
+554 GSWFQGVAKEQ
-566 LIKDSKAKSA
+566 AAVAKKSA
-576 ELAKTIAEQRARI
+576 KEISELEQRIAEIDGRLSNPA
-589 AKGEMGYIYAANNKD
+589 GYRKMVEEQGKFAGK
-604 VSSGY
+604 
-609 SSKTKDRVSKE
+609 SKE
-620 ADAIKGRN
+620 VKEAVTKEAEALKDRN
-628 KEQKVSIDQGTRLLD
+628 KEQKVTIDQGTRLLD

-749 IQAKAQ
+749 IKAQAQ

-818 YGETVTD
+818 YGETVND

-882 LMGGGGGSFSFANM
+882 LMPGGGGGGSFSFANM
-896 LGGGGRA
+896 LGGGGKA

-985 NGNDPKGLETGVR
+985 NGNDPKGLETGVK

>member
-76 TAAKIKR
+76 TATKIKR

-153 LEEQANAIGKTKTEL
+153 LEDQANAIGKTKTEL

-182 APFINA
+182 APFIQQLKA
-188 IKQQEQA
+188 QEKQ
-195 LKEQQN
+195 
-201 AMGLAGISARQYQA
+201 MGLAGLTAGQYSQ
-215 AMRQLPAQISDIV
+215 AMRMLPAQITDVV
-228 TSLASGMPIWMVA
+228 TSLASGMPIWLVA

-255 GNTFQALKN
+255 SNTFKVLMSYLTPARILIGGVVSTVAAL
-264 LIFGASADID
+264 
-274 ESLDETSESA
+274 
-284 SDLAESF
+284 
-291 NNTTEAGEKM
+291 
-301 GGLIRF
+301 
-307 INPVTI
+307 
-313 GAVALGVAIAA
+313 
-324 IAKAGFDAWKSQRDL
+324 AKAGYDAYDSQRTL
-339 ANALVL
+339 QKALIM
-345 TGGYAATTTGQ
+345 TGGYAG
-356 INDLANELSDTS
+356 S
-368 SATSG
+368 SATEIKSLV
-373 RIQDIASA
+373 DEIAGSA
-381 LASSGK
+381 AVATS
-387 YTIGQ
+387 GQ
-392 IKTITKTTA
+392 ILEVATAVAKTGKFTKDELKTITKATA
-401 EWEAQTGESSDK
+401 DWVATTGESTEK
-413 IKGYFDQI
+413 VIGYFEKI
-421 LKDPVKGLA
+421 AKDPIKGLA
-430 DLNNKFNFLNEGQL
+430 ELNETFNFLDKGQL
-444 TYIESLRKTKGETA
+444 TYIATLEKTKGKIEA
-458 AADAATKLFADT
+458 VEYATELFAKT
-470 MDKRL
+470 M
-475 KDVAD
+475 KDRSDEIAE
-480 SATPLEKMWMDIKKW
+480 SATPLEKMWIDIKQW
-495 ASDSW
+495 ASEAWEEVGIVTLTAGNMIADVVMGVVNQIRLILAQGDKMIADFLVS
-500 DWVGNHTVGAL
+500 VGNKTSSLPV
-511 NLIVDTVSAIINT
+511 I
-524 IRKLIT
+524 
-530 DGDSMIAQ
+530 
-538 FVVDAGRKLQ
+538 
-548 KIPGMG
+548 
-554 DFGSEFLAQQEQ
+554 GSWFQGVAKEQ
-566 LIKDSKAKSA
+566 AAVAKKSA
-576 ELAKTIAEQRARI
+576 KEISELEQRIAEIDGRLSNPA
-589 AKGEMGYIYAANNKD
+589 GYRKMVEEQGKFAGK
-604 VSSGY
+604 
-609 SSKTKDRVSKE
+609 SKEVKEAVSKE
-620 ADAIKGRN
+620 AEALKDRN
-628 KEQKVSIDQGTRLLD
+628 KEQKVTIDQGTRLLD
-643 QYEQDLIALQTQ
+643 QYEQDLIALKTQ
-655 LQVLK
+655 LKVLK
-660 EHRDINDKISQ
+660 EHSDINDKISQ

-749 IQAKAQ
+749 IQAQAQ

-818 YGETVTD
+818 YGETVND

-872 QMVIFNTLSG
+872 QMVVFNTLSG
-882 LMGGGGGSFSFANM
+882 LMPGGGGGSFSFANM
-896 LGGGGRA
+896 LGGGGKA

-946 KLMRGYANGGIV
+946 KLMRGYANGGVV

-985 NGNDPKGLETGVR
+985 NGNDPKGLETGVK

>member
-182 APFINA
+182 APFIQQLKA
-188 IKQQEQA
+188 QEKQ
-195 LKEQQN
+195 
-201 AMGLAGISARQYQA
+201 MGLAGLTAGQYSQ
-215 AMRQLPAQISDIV
+215 AMRMLPAQITDVV
-228 TSLASGMPIWMVA
+228 TSLASGMPIWLVA

-255 GNTFQALKN
+255 SNTFKVLMSYLTPARILIGGVVSTVAAL
-264 LIFGASADID
+264 
-274 ESLDETSESA
+274 
-284 SDLAESF
+284 
-291 NNTTEAGEKM
+291 
-301 GGLIRF
+301 
-307 INPVTI
+307 
-313 GAVALGVAIAA
+313 
-324 IAKAGFDAWKSQRDL
+324 AKAGYDAYDSQRTL
-339 ANALVL
+339 QKALIM
-345 TGGYAATTTGQ
+345 TGGYAG
-356 INDLANELSDTS
+356 S
-368 SATSG
+368 SAAEIKSLVDEIAGSAAVATSG
-373 RIQDIASA
+373 QILEVATA
-381 LASSGK
+381 VAKTGK
-387 YTIGQ
+387 FTKDEL
-392 IKTITKTTA
+392 KTITKATA
-401 EWEAQTGESSDK
+401 DWVATTGESTEK
-413 IKGYFDQI
+413 VIGYFEKI
-421 LKDPVKGLA
+421 AKDPIKGLA
-430 DLNNKFNFLNEGQL
+430 ELNETFNFLDKGQL
-444 TYIESLRKTKGETA
+444 TYIATLEKTKGKIEA
-458 AADAATKLFADT
+458 VEYATELFAKT
-470 MDKRL
+470 M
-475 KDVAD
+475 KDRSDEIAE
-480 SATPLEKMWMDIKKW
+480 SATPLEKMWIDIKQW
-495 ASDSW
+495 ASEAWEEVGIVTLTAGNMIADVVMGVVNQIRLILAQGDKMIADFLVS
-500 DWVGNHTVGAL
+500 VGNKTSSLPV
-511 NLIVDTVSAIINT
+511 I
-524 IRKLIT
+524 
-530 DGDSMIAQ
+530 
-538 FVVDAGRKLQ
+538 
-548 KIPGMG
+548 
-554 DFGSEFLAQQEQ
+554 GSWFQGVAKEQ
-566 LIKDSKAKSA
+566 AAVAKKSA
-576 ELAKTIAEQRARI
+576 KEISELEQRIAEIDGRLSNPA
-589 AKGEMGYIYAANNKD
+589 GYRKMVEEQGKFAGK
-604 VSSGY
+604 
-609 SSKTKDRVSKE
+609 SKEVKEAVSKE
-620 ADAIKGRN
+620 AEALKDRN
-628 KEQKVSIDQGTRLLD
+628 KEQKVTIDQGTRLLD

-749 IQAKAQ
+749 IKAQAQ

-818 YGETVTD
+818 YGETVND

-882 LMGGGGGSFSFANM
+882 LMPGGGGGGSFSFANM
-896 LGGGGRA
+896 LGGGGKA

-985 NGNDPKGLETGVR
+985 NGNDPKGLETGVK

>member
-153 LEEQANAIGKTKTEL
+153 LEDQANAIGKTKTEL

-182 APFINA
+182 APFIQQLKA
-188 IKQQEQA
+188 QEKQ
-195 LKEQQN
+195 
-201 AMGLAGISARQYQA
+201 MGLAGLTAGQYSQ
-215 AMRQLPAQISDIV
+215 AMRMLPAQITDVV
-228 TSLASGMPIWMVA
+228 TSLASGMPIWLVA

-255 GNTFQALKN
+255 SNTFKVLMSYLTPARILIGGVVGTVAAL
-264 LIFGASADID
+264 
-274 ESLDETSESA
+274 
-284 SDLAESF
+284 
-291 NNTTEAGEKM
+291 
-301 GGLIRF
+301 
-307 INPVTI
+307 
-313 GAVALGVAIAA
+313 
-324 IAKAGFDAWKSQRDL
+324 AKAGYDAYDSQRTL
-339 ANALVL
+339 QKALIM
-345 TGGYAATTTGQ
+345 TGGYAG
-356 INDLANELSDTS
+356 S
-368 SATSG
+368 SATEIKSLVNE
-373 RIQDIASA
+373 IAGSA
-381 LASSGK
+381 AVATS
-387 YTIGQ
+387 GQ
-392 IKTITKTTA
+392 IMEVATAVAKTGKFTKDELKTITKATA
-401 EWEAQTGESSDK
+401 DWVATTGESTEK
-413 IKGYFDQI
+413 VIGYFEKI
-421 LKDPVKGLA
+421 AKDPIKGLA
-430 DLNNKFNFLNEGQL
+430 ELNESFNFLDKGQL
-444 TYIESLRKTKGETA
+444 TYIATLEKTKGKIEA
-458 AADAATKLFADT
+458 VEYATELFAKT
-470 MDKRL
+470 M
-475 KDVAD
+475 KDRSDEIAE
-480 SATPLEKMWMDIKKW
+480 SATPLEKMWIDIKQW
-495 ASDSW
+495 ASEAWEEVGIVTLTAGNMIADVVMGVVNQIRLILAQGDKMIADFLVS
-500 DWVGNHTVGAL
+500 VGNKTSSLPV
-511 NLIVDTVSAIINT
+511 I
-524 IRKLIT
+524 
-530 DGDSMIAQ
+530 
-538 FVVDAGRKLQ
+538 
-548 KIPGMG
+548 
-554 DFGSEFLAQQEQ
+554 GSWFQGVAKEQ
-566 LIKDSKAKSA
+566 AAVAKKSA
-576 ELAKTIAEQRARI
+576 KEISELEQRIAEIDGRLSNPA
-589 AKGEMGYIYAANNKD
+589 GYRKMVEEQGKFAGK
-604 VSSGY
+604 
-609 SSKTKDRVSKE
+609 SKEVKEAVSKE
-620 ADAIKGRN
+620 AEALKDRN
-628 KEQKVSIDQGTRLLD
+628 KEQKVTIDQGTRLLD
-643 QYEQDLIALQTQ
+643 QYEQDLIALKTQ
-655 LQVLK
+655 LKVLK

-882 LMGGGGGSFSFANM
+882 LMGGGGGGGSFSFANM
-896 LGGGGRA
+896 LGGGGKA

>member
-69 VQSTIDP
+69 VQSAIDP
-76 TAAKIKR
+76 TAAKIRR
-83 LTAAAGE
+83 LSAAAGE

-182 APFINA
+182 APFIQQLKA
-188 IKQQEQA
+188 QEKQ
-195 LKEQQN
+195 
-201 AMGLAGISARQYQA
+201 MGLAGLTAGQYSQ
-215 AMRQLPAQISDIV
+215 AMRMLPAQITDVV
-228 TSLASGMPIWMVA
+228 TSLASGMPIWLVA

-255 GNTFQALKN
+255 SNTFKVLMSYLTPARILIGGVVGTVAAL
-264 LIFGASADID
+264 
-274 ESLDETSESA
+274 
-284 SDLAESF
+284 
-291 NNTTEAGEKM
+291 
-301 GGLIRF
+301 
-307 INPVTI
+307 
-313 GAVALGVAIAA
+313 
-324 IAKAGFDAWKSQRDL
+324 AKAGYDAYDSQRTL
-339 ANALVL
+339 QKALIM
-345 TGGYAATTTGQ
+345 TGGYAG
-356 INDLANELSDTS
+356 S
-368 SATSG
+368 SATEIKSLV
-373 RIQDIASA
+373 DEIAGSA
-381 LASSGK
+381 AVATS
-387 YTIGQ
+387 GQ
-392 IKTITKTTA
+392 ILEVATAVAKTGKFTKDELKTITKATA
-401 EWEAQTGESSDK
+401 DWVATTGESTEK
-413 IKGYFDQI
+413 VIGYFEKI
-421 LKDPVKGLA
+421 SKDPIKGLA
-430 DLNNKFNFLNEGQL
+430 ELNESFNFLDKGQL
-444 TYIESLRKTKGETA
+444 TYIATLEKTKGKVEA
-458 AADAATKLFADT
+458 VEYATKLFAKT
-470 MDKRL
+470 M
-475 KDVAD
+475 KDRSDEIAET
-480 SATPLEKMWMDIKKW
+480 ATPLEKMWIDIKQW
-495 ASDSW
+495 ASEAWEEVGIVTLTAGNMIADVVMGVVNQIRLILAQGDKMIADFLVS
-500 DWVGNHTVGAL
+500 VGNKTSSLPV
-511 NLIVDTVSAIINT
+511 I
-524 IRKLIT
+524 
-530 DGDSMIAQ
+530 
-538 FVVDAGRKLQ
+538 
-548 KIPGMG
+548 
-554 DFGSEFLAQQEQ
+554 GSWFQGVAKEQ
-566 LIKDSKAKSA
+566 AAVAKKSA
-576 ELAKTIAEQRARI
+576 KEISELEQRIAEIDGRLSNPA
-589 AKGEMGYIYAANNKD
+589 GYRKMVEEQGKFAGK
-604 VSSGY
+604 
-609 SSKTKDRVSKE
+609 SKEVKEAVSKE
-620 ADAIKGRN
+620 AEALKDRN
-628 KEQKVSIDQGTRLLD
+628 KEQKVTIDQGTRLLD

-749 IQAKAQ
+749 IQAQAQ

-818 YGETVTD
+818 YGETVND

-872 QMVIFNTLSG
+872 QMVVFNTLSG
-882 LMGGGGGSFSFANM
+882 LMPGGGGGSFSFANM
-896 LGGGGRA
+896 LGGGGKA

-985 NGNDPKGLETGVR
+985 NGNDPKGLETGVK

>member
-37 GVKDFVNEEQIAR
+37 GVKDFVNQEQIAR

-69 VQSTIDP
+69 VQSAIDP
-76 TAAKIKR
+76 TAAKIRR
-83 LTAAAGE
+83 LSAAAGE

-153 LEEQANAIGKTKTEL
+153 LEEQANAIGKTRIEL

-182 APFINA
+182 APFIQQLKA
-188 IKQQEQA
+188 QEKQ
-195 LKEQQN
+195 
-201 AMGLAGISARQYQA
+201 MGLAGLTAGQYSQ
-215 AMRQLPAQISDIV
+215 AMRMLPAQITDVV
-228 TSLASGMPIWMVA
+228 TSLASGMPIWLVA

-255 GNTFQALKN
+255 SNTFKVLMSYLTPARILIGGVVSTVAAL
-264 LIFGASADID
+264 
-274 ESLDETSESA
+274 
-284 SDLAESF
+284 
-291 NNTTEAGEKM
+291 
-301 GGLIRF
+301 
-307 INPVTI
+307 
-313 GAVALGVAIAA
+313 
-324 IAKAGFDAWKSQRDL
+324 AKAGYDAYDSQRTL
-339 ANALVL
+339 QKALIM
-345 TGGYAATTTGQ
+345 TGGYAG
-356 INDLANELSDTS
+356 S
-368 SATSG
+368 SATEIKSLV
-373 RIQDIASA
+373 DEIAGSA
-381 LASSGK
+381 AVATS
-387 YTIGQ
+387 GQ
-392 IKTITKTTA
+392 ILEVATAVAKTGKFTKDELKTITKATA
-401 EWEAQTGESSDK
+401 DWVATTGESTEK
-413 IKGYFDQI
+413 VIGYFEKI
-421 LKDPVKGLA
+421 AKDPIKGLA
-430 DLNNKFNFLNEGQL
+430 ELNETFNFLDKGQL
-444 TYIESLRKTKGETA
+444 TYIATLEKTKGKIEA
-458 AADAATKLFADT
+458 VEYATELFAKT
-470 MDKRL
+470 M
-475 KDVAD
+475 KDRSDEIAE
-480 SATPLEKMWMDIKKW
+480 SATPLEKMWIDIKQW
-495 ASDSW
+495 ASEAWEEVGIVTLTAGNMIADVVMGVVNQIRLILAQGDKMIADFLVS
-500 DWVGNHTVGAL
+500 VGNKTSSLPV
-511 NLIVDTVSAIINT
+511 I
-524 IRKLIT
+524 
-530 DGDSMIAQ
+530 
-538 FVVDAGRKLQ
+538 
-548 KIPGMG
+548 
-554 DFGSEFLAQQEQ
+554 GSWFQGVAKEQ
-566 LIKDSKAKSA
+566 AAVAKKSA
-576 ELAKTIAEQRARI
+576 KEISELEQRIAEIDGRLSNPA
-589 AKGEMGYIYAANNKD
+589 GYRKMVEEQGKFAGK
-604 VSSGY
+604 
-609 SSKTKDRVSKE
+609 SKEVKEAVSKE
-620 ADAIKGRN
+620 AEALNGRN

-643 QYEQDLIALQTQ
+643 QYEQDLIALKTQ
-655 LQVLK
+655 LKVLK

-715 AAVIGDQI
+715 AAVIGDQF

-818 YGETVTD
+818 YGETVND

-836 ALSGLSDQL
+836 ALIGLSDQL

-872 QMVIFNTLSG
+872 QMVVFNTLSG
-882 LMGGGGGSFSFANM
+882 LMPGGGGGGGTFSFANM
-896 LGGGGRA
+896 LGGGGKA

-946 KLMRGYANGGIV
+946 KLMRGYANGGVV

-975 TFGDINVDIN
+975 SFGDINVDIN

>member
-153 LEEQANAIGKTKTEL
+153 LEDQANAIGKTKTEL

-182 APFINA
+182 APFIQQLKA
-188 IKQQEQA
+188 QEKQ
-195 LKEQQN
+195 
-201 AMGLAGISARQYQA
+201 MGLAGLTAGQYSQ
-215 AMRQLPAQISDIV
+215 AMRMLPAQITDVV
-228 TSLASGMPIWMVA
+228 TSLASGMPIWLVA

-255 GNTFQALKN
+255 SNTFKVLMSYLTPARILIGGVVSTVAAL
-264 LIFGASADID
+264 
-274 ESLDETSESA
+274 
-284 SDLAESF
+284 
-291 NNTTEAGEKM
+291 
-301 GGLIRF
+301 
-307 INPVTI
+307 
-313 GAVALGVAIAA
+313 
-324 IAKAGFDAWKSQRDL
+324 AKAGYDAYDSQRTL
-339 ANALVL
+339 QKALIM
-345 TGGYAATTTGQ
+345 TGGYAG
-356 INDLANELSDTS
+356 S
-368 SATSG
+368 SATEIKSLV
-373 RIQDIASA
+373 DEIAGSA
-381 LASSGK
+381 AVATS
-387 YTIGQ
+387 GQ
-392 IKTITKTTA
+392 ILEVATAVAKTGKFTKDELKTITKATA
-401 EWEAQTGESSDK
+401 DWVATTGESSEK
-413 IKGYFDQI
+413 VIGYFEKI
-421 LKDPVKGLA
+421 AKDPIKGLA
-430 DLNNKFNFLNEGQL
+430 ELNESFNFLDKGQL
-444 TYIESLRKTKGETA
+444 TYIATLEKTKGKIEA
-458 AADAATKLFADT
+458 VEYATELFAK
-470 MDKRL
+470 MM
-475 KDVAD
+475 KDRSDEIAE
-480 SATPLEKMWMDIKKW
+480 SATPLEKMWIDIKQW
-495 ASDSW
+495 ASEAWEEVGIVTLTAGNMIADVVMGVVNQIRLILAQGDKMVADFLVS
-500 DWVGNHTVGAL
+500 VGNKASALPGVGSWFQGIAKEQAD
-511 NLIVDTVSAIINT
+511 VAKKSAKEIEELE
-524 IRKLIT
+524 RQ
-530 DGDSMIAQ
+530 IAQ
-538 FVVDAGRKLQ
+538 IDGRLSNPAGYRKMVEEQ
-548 KIPGMG
+548 GK
-554 DFGSEFLAQQEQ
+554 LAG
-566 LIKDSKAKSA
+566 KSKEVKEA
-576 ELAKTIAEQRARI
+576 
-589 AKGEMGYIYAANNKD
+589 
-604 VSSGY
+604 
-609 SSKTKDRVSKE
+609 VSKE
-620 ADAIKGRN
+620 AEALKDRN
-628 KEQKVSIDQGTRLLD
+628 KEQKVTIDQGTRLLD
-643 QYEQDLIALQTQ
+643 QYEQDLIALKTQ
-655 LQVLK
+655 LKVLK

-818 YGETVTD
+818 YGETVND

-872 QMVIFNTLSG
+872 QMVIFNTLSS
-882 LMGGGGGSFSFANM
+882 LMPGGGGGGSFSFANM
-896 LGGGGRA
+896 LGGGGKA
-903 AKGYANGGYTGDGG
+903 AKVYANGGYTGDGG

-985 NGNDPKGLETGVR
+985 NGNDPKGLETGVK

>member
-182 APFINA
+182 APFIQQLKA
-188 IKQQEQA
+188 QEKQ
-195 LKEQQN
+195 
-201 AMGLAGISARQYQA
+201 MGLAGLTAGQYSQ
-215 AMRQLPAQISDIV
+215 AMRMLPAQITDVV
-228 TSLASGMPIWMVA
+228 TSLASGMPIWLVA

-255 GNTFQALKN
+255 SNTFKVLMSYLTPARILIGGVVSTVAAL
-264 LIFGASADID
+264 
-274 ESLDETSESA
+274 
-284 SDLAESF
+284 
-291 NNTTEAGEKM
+291 
-301 GGLIRF
+301 
-307 INPVTI
+307 
-313 GAVALGVAIAA
+313 
-324 IAKAGFDAWKSQRDL
+324 AKAGYDAYDSQRTL
-339 ANALVL
+339 QKALIM
-345 TGGYAATTTGQ
+345 TGGYAG
-356 INDLANELSDTS
+356 S
-368 SATSG
+368 SATEIKSLV
-373 RIQDIASA
+373 DEIAGSA
-381 LASSGK
+381 AVATS
-387 YTIGQ
+387 GQ
-392 IKTITKTTA
+392 ILEVATAVAKTGKFTKDELKTITKATA
-401 EWEAQTGESSDK
+401 DWVATTGESTEK
-413 IKGYFDQI
+413 VIGYFEKI
-421 LKDPVKGLA
+421 AKDPIKGLA
-430 DLNNKFNFLNEGQL
+430 ELNESFNFLDKGQL
-444 TYIESLRKTKGETA
+444 TYIATLEKTKGKIEA
-458 AADAATKLFADT
+458 VEYATELFAK
-470 MDKRL
+470 MM
-475 KDVAD
+475 KDRSDEIAE
-480 SATPLEKMWMDIKKW
+480 SATPLEKMWIDIKQW
-495 ASDSW
+495 ASEAWEEVGIVTLTAGNMIADVVMGVVNQIRLILAQGDKMIADFLVS
-500 DWVGNHTVGAL
+500 VGNKTSSLPV
-511 NLIVDTVSAIINT
+511 I
-524 IRKLIT
+524 
-530 DGDSMIAQ
+530 
-538 FVVDAGRKLQ
+538 
-548 KIPGMG
+548 
-554 DFGSEFLAQQEQ
+554 GSWFQGVAKEQ
-566 LIKDSKAKSA
+566 AAVAKKSA
-576 ELAKTIAEQRARI
+576 KEISELEQRIAEIDGRLSNPA
-589 AKGEMGYIYAANNKD
+589 GYRKMVEEQGKFAGK
-604 VSSGY
+604 
-609 SSKTKDRVSKE
+609 SKEVKEAVSKE
-620 ADAIKGRN
+620 AEALKDRN
-628 KEQKVSIDQGTRLLD
+628 KEQKVTIDQGTRLLD
-643 QYEQDLIALQTQ
+643 QYEQDLIALKTQ
-655 LQVLK
+655 LKVLK

-685 LEKEAQRR
+685 LEKEARRR

-818 YGETVTD
+818 YGETVND

-882 LMGGGGGSFSFANM
+882 LMPGGGGGSFSFANM
-896 LGGGGRA
+896 LGGGGKA

-985 NGNDPKGLETGVR
+985 NGNDPKGLETGVK

>member
-37 GVKDFVNEEQIAR
+37 GVKDFVNQEQIAR

-69 VQSTIDP
+69 VQSAIDP
-76 TAAKIKR
+76 TAAKIRR
-83 LTAAAGE
+83 LSAAAGE

-153 LEEQANAIGKTKTEL
+153 LEEQANAIGKTRIEL

-182 APFINA
+182 APFIQQLKA
-188 IKQQEQA
+188 QEKQ
-195 LKEQQN
+195 
-201 AMGLAGISARQYQA
+201 MGLAGLTAGQYSQ
-215 AMRQLPAQISDIV
+215 AMRMLPAQITDVV
-228 TSLASGMPIWMVA
+228 TSLASGMPIWLVA

-255 GNTFQALKN
+255 SNTFKVLMSYLTPARILIGGVVSTVAAL
-264 LIFGASADID
+264 
-274 ESLDETSESA
+274 
-284 SDLAESF
+284 
-291 NNTTEAGEKM
+291 
-301 GGLIRF
+301 
-307 INPVTI
+307 
-313 GAVALGVAIAA
+313 
-324 IAKAGFDAWKSQRDL
+324 AKAGYDAYDSQRTL
-339 ANALVL
+339 QKALIM
-345 TGGYAATTTGQ
+345 TGGYAG
-356 INDLANELSDTS
+356 S
-368 SATSG
+368 SAKEIKSLVDEIAGSAAVATSG
-373 RIQDIASA
+373 QILEVATA
-381 LASSGK
+381 VAKTGK
-387 YTIGQ
+387 FTKDEL
-392 IKTITKTTA
+392 KTITKATA
-401 EWEAQTGESSDK
+401 DWVATTGESTEK
-413 IKGYFDQI
+413 VIGYFEKI
-421 LKDPVKGLA
+421 AKDPIKGLA
-430 DLNNKFNFLNEGQL
+430 ELNETFNFLDKGQL
-444 TYIESLRKTKGETA
+444 TYIATLEKTKGKIEA
-458 AADAATKLFADT
+458 VEYATELFAKT
-470 MDKRL
+470 M
-475 KDVAD
+475 KDRSDEIAE
-480 SATPLEKMWMDIKKW
+480 SATPLEKMWIDIKQW
-495 ASDSW
+495 ASEAWEEVGIVTLTAGNMIADVVMGVVNQIRLILAQGDKMVADFLVS
-500 DWVGNHTVGAL
+500 VGNKASALPGVGAWFQG
-511 NLIVDTVSAIINT
+511 IAKEQADVAKKSAKEIEELE
-524 IRKLIT
+524 RQ
-530 DGDSMIAQ
+530 IAQ
-538 FVVDAGRKLQ
+538 IDGRLSNPAGYRKMVEEQ
-548 KIPGMG
+548 GK
-554 DFGSEFLAQQEQ
+554 LAG
-566 LIKDSKAKSA
+566 KSKEVKEA
-576 ELAKTIAEQRARI
+576 
-589 AKGEMGYIYAANNKD
+589 
-604 VSSGY
+604 
-609 SSKTKDRVSKE
+609 VSKE
-620 ADAIKGRN
+620 AEALNGRN
-628 KEQKVSIDQGTRLLD
+628 KEQKVTIDQGTRLLD
-643 QYEQDLIALQTQ
+643 QYEQDLIALKTQ
-655 LQVLK
+655 LKVLK

-703 ANKDKILALREQ
+703 ANKDKILAIREQ

-749 IQAKAQ
+749 IQAQAQ

-818 YGETVTD
+818 YGETVND

-872 QMVIFNTLSG
+872 QMVVFNTLSG
-882 LMGGGGGSFSFANM
+882 LMPGGGGGGSFSFANM
-896 LGGGGRA
+896 LGGGGKA

-946 KLMRGYANGGIV
+946 KLMRGYANGGVV

>member
-37 GVKDFVNEEQIAR
+37 GVKDFVNQEQIAR

-69 VQSTIDP
+69 VQSAIDP
-76 TAAKIKR
+76 TAAKIRR
-83 LTAAAGE
+83 LSAAAGE

-153 LEEQANAIGKTKTEL
+153 LEDQANAIGKTRIEL

-182 APFINA
+182 APFIQQLKA
-188 IKQQEQA
+188 QEKQ
-195 LKEQQN
+195 
-201 AMGLAGISARQYQA
+201 MGLAGLTAGQYSQ
-215 AMRQLPAQISDIV
+215 AMRMLPAQITDVV
-228 TSLASGMPIWMVA
+228 TSLASGMPIWLVA

-255 GNTFQALKN
+255 SNTFKVLMSYLTPARILIGGVVSTVAAL
-264 LIFGASADID
+264 
-274 ESLDETSESA
+274 
-284 SDLAESF
+284 
-291 NNTTEAGEKM
+291 
-301 GGLIRF
+301 
-307 INPVTI
+307 
-313 GAVALGVAIAA
+313 
-324 IAKAGFDAWKSQRDL
+324 AKAGYDAYDSQRTL
-339 ANALVL
+339 QKALIM
-345 TGGYAATTTGQ
+345 TGGYAG
-356 INDLANELSDTS
+356 S
-368 SATSG
+368 SAKEIKSLVDEIAGSAAVATSG
-373 RIQDIASA
+373 QILEVATA
-381 LASSGK
+381 VAKTGK
-387 YTIGQ
+387 FTKDEL
-392 IKTITKTTA
+392 KTITKATA
-401 EWEAQTGESSDK
+401 DWVATTGESTEK
-413 IKGYFDQI
+413 VIGYFEKI
-421 LKDPVKGLA
+421 AKDPIKGLA
-430 DLNNKFNFLNEGQL
+430 ELNETFNFLDKGQL
-444 TYIESLRKTKGETA
+444 TYIATLEKTKGKIEA
-458 AADAATKLFADT
+458 VEYATELFAKT
-470 MDKRL
+470 M
-475 KDVAD
+475 KDRSDEIAE
-480 SATPLEKMWMDIKKW
+480 SATPLEKMWIDIKQW
-495 ASDSW
+495 ASEAWEEVGIVTLTAGNMIADVVMGIVNQIRLILAQGDKMVADFLVS
-500 DWVGNHTVGAL
+500 VGNKASALPGVGAWFQG
-511 NLIVDTVSAIINT
+511 IAKEQADVAKKSAKEIEELE
-524 IRKLIT
+524 RQ
-530 DGDSMIAQ
+530 IAQ
-538 FVVDAGRKLQ
+538 IDGRLSNPAGYRKMVEEQ
-548 KIPGMG
+548 GK
-554 DFGSEFLAQQEQ
+554 LAG
-566 LIKDSKAKSA
+566 KSKEVKEA
-576 ELAKTIAEQRARI
+576 
-589 AKGEMGYIYAANNKD
+589 
-604 VSSGY
+604 
-609 SSKTKDRVSKE
+609 VSKE
-620 ADAIKGRN
+620 AEALNGRN
-628 KEQKVSIDQGTRLLD
+628 KEQKVTIDQGTRLLD
-643 QYEQDLIALQTQ
+643 QYEQDLIALKTQ
-655 LQVLK
+655 LKVLK

-749 IQAKAQ
+749 IRAKAQ

-872 QMVIFNTLSG
+872 QMVVFNTLSG
-882 LMGGGGGSFSFANM
+882 LMPGGGGGSFSFANM
-896 LGGGGRA
+896 LGGGGKA

-946 KLMRGYANGGIV
+946 KLMRGYANGGVV

>member
-1 MAEQYAGLSL
+1 MSEQYAGLSL

-76 TAAKIKR
+76 TAAKIRR
-83 LTAAAGE
+83 LSAAAGE

-153 LEEQANAIGKTKTEL
+153 LEDQANAIGKTRSEL
-168 LEMKAAQLGVSAQA
+168 LELKAAQLGVSAQA
-182 APFINA
+182 APFIQQLKA
-188 IKQQEQA
+188 QEKQ
-195 LKEQQN
+195 
-201 AMGLAGISARQYQA
+201 MGLAGLSAGQYSQ
-215 AMRQLPAQISDIV
+215 AMRMLPAQITDVV
-228 TSLASGMPIWMVA
+228 TSLASGMPIWLVA

-255 GNTFQALKN
+255 GNTFKVLMSYLTPARILIGGVVGTVAAL
-264 LIFGASADID
+264 
-274 ESLDETSESA
+274 
-284 SDLAESF
+284 
-291 NNTTEAGEKM
+291 
-301 GGLIRF
+301 
-307 INPVTI
+307 
-313 GAVALGVAIAA
+313 
-324 IAKAGFDAWKSQRDL
+324 AKAGYDAYDSQRTL
-339 ANALVL
+339 QKALIM
-345 TGGYAATTTGQ
+345 TGGYAG
-356 INDLANELSDTS
+356 S
-368 SATSG
+368 SATEIKSLV
-373 RIQDIASA
+373 DEIAGSTA
-381 LASSGK
+381 VATS
-387 YTIGQ
+387 GQ
-392 IKTITKTTA
+392 ILEVATAVAKTGKFTKDELKTITKATA
-401 EWEAQTGESSDK
+401 DWVATTGESTEK
-413 IKGYFDQI
+413 VLGYFEKI
-421 LKDPVKGLA
+421 SKDPIKGLA
-430 DLNNKFNFLNEGQL
+430 ELNESFNFLDKGQL
-444 TYIESLRKTKGETA
+444 TYIATLEKTKGKVEA
-458 AADAATKLFADT
+458 VEYATELFAKT
-470 MDKRL
+470 M
-475 KDVAD
+475 KDRSDEIAET
-480 SATPLEKMWMDIKKW
+480 ATPLEKMWIDIKQW
-495 ASDSW
+495 ASEAWEEVGIITLTAGNMIADVVMGVVNQIRLILAQGDKMIADFLVS
-500 DWVGNHTVGAL
+500 VGNKTSSLPV
-511 NLIVDTVSAIINT
+511 I
-524 IRKLIT
+524 
-530 DGDSMIAQ
+530 
-538 FVVDAGRKLQ
+538 
-548 KIPGMG
+548 
-554 DFGSEFLAQQEQ
+554 GSWFQGVAKEQ
-566 LIKDSKAKSA
+566 ADVAKKSA
-576 ELAKTIAEQRARI
+576 KEISELEQRIAEIDGRLSNPA
-589 AKGEMGYIYAANNKD
+589 GYRKMVEEQGKFAGK
-604 VSSGY
+604 
-609 SSKTKDRVSKE
+609 SKEVKEAVSKE
-620 ADAIKGRN
+620 ADALKGRN

-685 LEKEAQRR
+685 LEKESQRR
-693 QLTADERAEL
+693 KLTADERAEL

-782 EDQELQAMLAKRQEY
+782 EDQELQAMLAKRREY

-818 YGETVTD
+818 YGETVND

-882 LMGGGGGSFSFANM
+882 LMGGETFSFAKM
-896 LGGGGRA
+896 LGGGGKS

-917 KYEPKGI
+917 KYEPKGV

-946 KLMRGYANGGIV
+946 KLMRGYANGGSV

-964 GASTSAAGSQF
+964 GASTSATGSQF
-975 TFGDINVDIN
+975 SFGDINVDIN

-998 MIFTEMIQRACA
+998 MIFTEMIQRACS
-1010 QGGEVYNF
+1010 QGGEVYKF
-1018 VNSKRG
+1018 VNSRGG

>member
-153 LEEQANAIGKTKTEL
+153 LEDQANAIGKTKTEL

-182 APFINA
+182 APFIQQLKA
-188 IKQQEQA
+188 QEKQ
-195 LKEQQN
+195 
-201 AMGLAGISARQYQA
+201 MGLAGLTAGQYSQ
-215 AMRQLPAQISDIV
+215 AMRMLPAQITDVV
-228 TSLASGMPIWMVA
+228 TSLASGMPIWLVA

-255 GNTFQALKN
+255 SNTFKVLMSYLTPARILIGGVVSTVAAL
-264 LIFGASADID
+264 
-274 ESLDETSESA
+274 
-284 SDLAESF
+284 
-291 NNTTEAGEKM
+291 
-301 GGLIRF
+301 
-307 INPVTI
+307 
-313 GAVALGVAIAA
+313 
-324 IAKAGFDAWKSQRDL
+324 AKAGYDAYDSQRTL
-339 ANALVL
+339 QKALIM
-345 TGGYAATTTGQ
+345 TGGYAG
-356 INDLANELSDTS
+356 S
-368 SATSG
+368 SATEIKSLV
-373 RIQDIASA
+373 DEIAGSA
-381 LASSGK
+381 AVATS
-387 YTIGQ
+387 GQ
-392 IKTITKTTA
+392 ILEVATAVAKTGKFTKDELKTITKATA
-401 EWEAQTGESSDK
+401 DWVATTGESTEK
-413 IKGYFDQI
+413 VIGYFEKI
-421 LKDPVKGLA
+421 AKDPIKGLA
-430 DLNNKFNFLNEGQL
+430 ELNETFNFLDKGQL
-444 TYIESLRKTKGETA
+444 TYIATLEKTKGKIEA
-458 AADAATKLFADT
+458 VEYATELFAKT
-470 MDKRL
+470 M
-475 KDVAD
+475 KDRSDEIAE
-480 SATPLEKMWMDIKKW
+480 SATPLEKMWIDIKQW
-495 ASDSW
+495 ASEAWEEVGIITLTAGNMIADVVMGVVNQIRLILAQGDKMIADFLVS
-500 DWVGNHTVGAL
+500 VGNKTSSLPV
-511 NLIVDTVSAIINT
+511 I
-524 IRKLIT
+524 
-530 DGDSMIAQ
+530 
-538 FVVDAGRKLQ
+538 
-548 KIPGMG
+548 
-554 DFGSEFLAQQEQ
+554 GSWFQGVAKEQ
-566 LIKDSKAKSA
+566 AAVAKKSA
-576 ELAKTIAEQRARI
+576 KEISELEQRIAEIDGRLSNPA
-589 AKGEMGYIYAANNKD
+589 GYRKMVEEQGKFAGK
-604 VSSGY
+604 
-609 SSKTKDRVSKE
+609 SKEVKEAVSKE
-620 ADAIKGRN
+620 AEALKDRN
-628 KEQKVSIDQGTRLLD
+628 KEQKVTIDQGTRLLD

-749 IQAKAQ
+749 IQAQAQ

-882 LMGGGGGSFSFANM
+882 LMPGGGGGGSFSFANM
-896 LGGGGRA
+896 LGGGGKA

-985 NGNDPKGLETGVR
+985 NGNDPKGLETGVK

>member
-76 TAAKIKR
+76 TATKIKR

-153 LEEQANAIGKTKTEL
+153 LEEQANAIGRTKTEL

-182 APFINA
+182 APFIQQLKA
-188 IKQQEQA
+188 QEKQ
-195 LKEQQN
+195 
-201 AMGLAGISARQYQA
+201 MGLAGLTAGQYSQ
-215 AMRQLPAQISDIV
+215 AMRMLPAQITDVV
-228 TSLASGMPIWMVA
+228 TSLASGMPIWLVA

-255 GNTFQALKN
+255 SNTFKVLMSYLTPARILIGGVVSTVAAL
-264 LIFGASADID
+264 
-274 ESLDETSESA
+274 
-284 SDLAESF
+284 
-291 NNTTEAGEKM
+291 
-301 GGLIRF
+301 
-307 INPVTI
+307 
-313 GAVALGVAIAA
+313 
-324 IAKAGFDAWKSQRDL
+324 AKAGYDAYDSQRTL
-339 ANALVL
+339 QKALIM
-345 TGGYAATTTGQ
+345 TGGYAG
-356 INDLANELSDTS
+356 S
-368 SATSG
+368 SATEIKSLV
-373 RIQDIASA
+373 DEIAGSA
-381 LASSGK
+381 AVATS
-387 YTIGQ
+387 GQ
-392 IKTITKTTA
+392 ILEVATAVAKTGKFTKDELKTIAKATA
-401 EWEAQTGESSDK
+401 DWVATTGESTEK
-413 IKGYFDQI
+413 VIGYFEKI
-421 LKDPVKGLA
+421 AKDPIKGLA
-430 DLNNKFNFLNEGQL
+430 ELNESFNFLDKGQL
-444 TYIESLRKTKGETA
+444 TYIATLEKTKGKIEA
-458 AADAATKLFADT
+458 VEYATELFAK
-470 MDKRL
+470 MM
-475 KDVAD
+475 KDRSDEIAE
-480 SATPLEKMWMDIKKW
+480 SATPLEKMWIDIKQW
-495 ASDSW
+495 ASEAWEEVGIVTLTAGNMIADVVMGIVNQIRLILAQGDKMVADFLVS
-500 DWVGNHTVGAL
+500 VGNKASALPGVGSWFQGIAKEQAD
-511 NLIVDTVSAIINT
+511 VAKKSAKEIEELE
-524 IRKLIT
+524 RQ
-530 DGDSMIAQ
+530 IAQ
-538 FVVDAGRKLQ
+538 IDGRLSNPAGYRKMVEEQ
-548 KIPGMG
+548 GK
-554 DFGSEFLAQQEQ
+554 LAG
-566 LIKDSKAKSA
+566 KSKEVKEA
-576 ELAKTIAEQRARI
+576 
-589 AKGEMGYIYAANNKD
+589 
-604 VSSGY
+604 
-609 SSKTKDRVSKE
+609 VSKE
-620 ADAIKGRN
+620 AEALKDRN

-655 LQVLK
+655 LKVLK

-749 IQAKAQ
+749 IQAQAQ

-818 YGETVTD
+818 YGETVND

-836 ALSGLSDQL
+836 ALIGLSDQL

-882 LMGGGGGSFSFANM
+882 LMPGGGGGGSFSFANM
-896 LGGGGRA
+896 LGGGGKA

>member
-37 GVKDFVNEEQIAR
+37 GVKDFVNQEQIAR

-76 TAAKIKR
+76 TAAKIRR
-83 LTAAAGE
+83 LSAAAGE

-153 LEEQANAIGKTKTEL
+153 LEDQANAIGKTRSEL
-168 LEMKAAQLGVSAQA
+168 LELKAAQLGVSAQA
-182 APFINA
+182 APFIQQLKA
-188 IKQQEQA
+188 QEKQ
-195 LKEQQN
+195 
-201 AMGLAGISARQYQA
+201 MGLAGLTAGQYSQ
-215 AMRQLPAQISDIV
+215 AMRMLPAQITDVV
-228 TSLASGMPIWMVA
+228 TSLASGMPIWLVA

-255 GNTFQALKN
+255 GNTFKVLMSYLTPARILIGGVVGTVAAL
-264 LIFGASADID
+264 
-274 ESLDETSESA
+274 
-284 SDLAESF
+284 
-291 NNTTEAGEKM
+291 
-301 GGLIRF
+301 
-307 INPVTI
+307 
-313 GAVALGVAIAA
+313 
-324 IAKAGFDAWKSQRDL
+324 AKAGYDAYDSQRTL
-339 ANALVL
+339 QKALIM
-345 TGGYAATTTGQ
+345 TGGYAG
-356 INDLANELSDTS
+356 S
-368 SATSG
+368 SATEIKSLV
-373 RIQDIASA
+373 DEIAGSTA
-381 LASSGK
+381 VATS
-387 YTIGQ
+387 GQ
-392 IKTITKTTA
+392 ILEVATAVAKTGKFTKDELKTITKATA
-401 EWEAQTGESSDK
+401 DWVATTGESTEK
-413 IKGYFDQI
+413 VLGYFEKI
-421 LKDPVKGLA
+421 AKDPIKGLA
-430 DLNNKFNFLNEGQL
+430 ELNESFNFLDKGQL
-444 TYIESLRKTKGETA
+444 TYIATLEKTKGKVEA
-458 AADAATKLFADT
+458 VEYATELFAKT
-470 MDKRL
+470 M
-475 KDVAD
+475 KDRSDEIAET
-480 SATPLEKMWMDIKKW
+480 ATPLEKMWIDIKQW
-495 ASDSW
+495 ASEAWEEVGIVTLTAGNMIADVVMGVVNQIRLILAQGDKMVADFLVS
-500 DWVGNHTVGAL
+500 VGNKASALPGVGSWFQGIAKEQAD
-511 NLIVDTVSAIINT
+511 VAKKSAKEIEELE
-524 IRKLIT
+524 RQ
-530 DGDSMIAQ
+530 IAQ
-538 FVVDAGRKLQ
+538 IDGRLSNPAGYRKMVEEQ
-548 KIPGMG
+548 GK
-554 DFGSEFLAQQEQ
+554 LAG
-566 LIKDSKAKSA
+566 KSKEVKEA
-576 ELAKTIAEQRARI
+576 
-589 AKGEMGYIYAANNKD
+589 
-604 VSSGY
+604 
-609 SSKTKDRVSKE
+609 VSKE
-620 ADAIKGRN
+620 AEALSGRN
-628 KEQKVSIDQGTRLLD
+628 KEQKVTIDQGTRLLD
-643 QYEQDLIALQTQ
+643 QYEQELIALQTQ
-655 LQVLK
+655 LKVLK

-749 IQAKAQ
+749 IQAQAQ

-818 YGETVTD
+818 YGETVND

-882 LMGGGGGSFSFANM
+882 LMPGGGGGSFSFANM
-896 LGGGGRA
+896 LGGGGKA

-985 NGNDPKGLETGVR
+985 NGNDPKGLETGVK

>member
-153 LEEQANAIGKTKTEL
+153 LEDQANAIGKTKTEL

-182 APFINA
+182 APFIQQLKA
-188 IKQQEQA
+188 QEKQ
-195 LKEQQN
+195 
-201 AMGLAGISARQYQA
+201 MGLAGLTAGQYSQ
-215 AMRQLPAQISDIV
+215 AMRMLPAQITDVV
-228 TSLASGMPIWMVA
+228 TSLASGMPIWLVA

-255 GNTFQALKN
+255 SNTFKVLMSYLTPARILIGGVVGTVAAL
-264 LIFGASADID
+264 
-274 ESLDETSESA
+274 
-284 SDLAESF
+284 
-291 NNTTEAGEKM
+291 
-301 GGLIRF
+301 
-307 INPVTI
+307 
-313 GAVALGVAIAA
+313 
-324 IAKAGFDAWKSQRDL
+324 AKAGYDAYDSQRTL
-339 ANALVL
+339 QKALIM
-345 TGGYAATTTGQ
+345 TGGYAG
-356 INDLANELSDTS
+356 S
-368 SATSG
+368 SATEIKSLV
-373 RIQDIASA
+373 DEIAGSA
-381 LASSGK
+381 AVATS
-387 YTIGQ
+387 GQ
-392 IKTITKTTA
+392 ILEVATAVAKTGKFTKDELKTITKATA
-401 EWEAQTGESSDK
+401 DWVATTGESSEK
-413 IKGYFDQI
+413 VIGYFEKI
-421 LKDPVKGLA
+421 AKDPIKGLA
-430 DLNNKFNFLNEGQL
+430 ELNESFNFLDKGQL
-444 TYIESLRKTKGETA
+444 TYIATLEKTKGKIEA
-458 AADAATKLFADT
+458 VEYATELFAK
-470 MDKRL
+470 MM
-475 KDVAD
+475 KDRSDEIAE
-480 SATPLEKMWMDIKKW
+480 SATPLEKMWIDIKQW
-495 ASDSW
+495 ASEAWEEVGIVTLTAGNMIADVVMGVVNQIRLILAQGDKMIADFLVS
-500 DWVGNHTVGAL
+500 VGNKTSSLPV
-511 NLIVDTVSAIINT
+511 I
-524 IRKLIT
+524 
-530 DGDSMIAQ
+530 
-538 FVVDAGRKLQ
+538 
-548 KIPGMG
+548 
-554 DFGSEFLAQQEQ
+554 GSWFQGVAKEQ
-566 LIKDSKAKSA
+566 AAVAKKSA
-576 ELAKTIAEQRARI
+576 KEISELEQRIAEIDGRLSNPA
-589 AKGEMGYIYAANNKD
+589 GYRKMVEEQGKFAGK
-604 VSSGY
+604 
-609 SSKTKDRVSKE
+609 SKEVKEAVSKE
-620 ADAIKGRN
+620 AEALKDRN
-628 KEQKVSIDQGTRLLD
+628 KEQKVTIDQGTRLLD
-643 QYEQDLIALQTQ
+643 QYEQDLIALKTQ
-655 LQVLK
+655 LKVLK

-818 YGETVTD
+818 YGETVND

-882 LMGGGGGSFSFANM
+882 LMPGGGGGGSFSFANM
-896 LGGGGRA
+896 LGGGGKA

-985 NGNDPKGLETGVR
+985 NGNDPKGLETGVK

>member
-26 QFKRANEEAAQ
+26 QFKRANEEAAK

-69 VQSTIDP
+69 VQSAIDP
-76 TAAKIKR
+76 TAAKIRR
-83 LTAAAGE
+83 LSAAAGE

-153 LEEQANAIGKTKTEL
+153 LEDQANAIGKTKTEL

-182 APFINA
+182 APFIQQLKA
-188 IKQQEQA
+188 QEKQ
-195 LKEQQN
+195 
-201 AMGLAGISARQYQA
+201 MGLAGLTAGQYSQ
-215 AMRQLPAQISDIV
+215 AMRMLPAQITDVV
-228 TSLASGMPIWMVA
+228 TSLASGMPIWLVA

-255 GNTFQALKN
+255 SNTFKVLMSYLTPARILIGGVVSTVAAL
-264 LIFGASADID
+264 
-274 ESLDETSESA
+274 
-284 SDLAESF
+284 
-291 NNTTEAGEKM
+291 
-301 GGLIRF
+301 
-307 INPVTI
+307 
-313 GAVALGVAIAA
+313 
-324 IAKAGFDAWKSQRDL
+324 AKAGYDAYDSQRTL
-339 ANALVL
+339 QKALIM
-345 TGGYAATTTGQ
+345 TGGYAG
-356 INDLANELSDTS
+356 S
-368 SATSG
+368 SATEIKSLV
-373 RIQDIASA
+373 DEIAGSA
-381 LASSGK
+381 AVATS
-387 YTIGQ
+387 GQ
-392 IKTITKTTA
+392 ILEVATAVAKTGKFTKDELKTITKATA
-401 EWEAQTGESSDK
+401 DWVATTGESSEK
-413 IKGYFDQI
+413 VIGYFEKI
-421 LKDPVKGLA
+421 AKDPIKGLA
-430 DLNNKFNFLNEGQL
+430 ELNESFNFLDKGQL
-444 TYIESLRKTKGETA
+444 TYIATLEKTKGKIEA
-458 AADAATKLFADT
+458 VEYATELFAK
-470 MDKRL
+470 MM
-475 KDVAD
+475 KDRSDEIAE
-480 SATPLEKMWMDIKKW
+480 SATPLEKMWIDIKQW
-495 ASDSW
+495 ASEAWEEVGIITLTAGNMIADVVMGVVNQIRLILAQGDKMIADFLVS
-500 DWVGNHTVGAL
+500 VGNKTSSLPV
-511 NLIVDTVSAIINT
+511 I
-524 IRKLIT
+524 
-530 DGDSMIAQ
+530 
-538 FVVDAGRKLQ
+538 
-548 KIPGMG
+548 
-554 DFGSEFLAQQEQ
+554 GSWFQGVAKEQ
-566 LIKDSKAKSA
+566 AAVAKKSA
-576 ELAKTIAEQRARI
+576 KEISELEQRIAEIDGRLSNPA
-589 AKGEMGYIYAANNKD
+589 GYRKMVEEQGKFAGK
-604 VSSGY
+604 
-609 SSKTKDRVSKE
+609 SKEVKEAVSKE
-620 ADAIKGRN
+620 AEALKDRN
-628 KEQKVSIDQGTRLLD
+628 KEQKVTIDQGTRLLD

-749 IQAKAQ
+749 IQAQAQ

-774 WLNQGGSL
+774 WINQGGSL

-818 YGETVTD
+818 YGETVND

-882 LMGGGGGSFSFANM
+882 LMPGGGGGGSFSFSNM
-896 LGGGGRA
+896 LGGGGKA

-985 NGNDPKGLETGVR
+985 NGNDPKGLETGVK

>member
-182 APFINA
+182 APFIQQLKA
-188 IKQQEQA
+188 QEKQ
-195 LKEQQN
+195 
-201 AMGLAGISARQYQA
+201 MGLAGLTAGQYSQ
-215 AMRQLPAQISDIV
+215 AMRMLPAQITDVV
-228 TSLASGMPIWMVA
+228 TSLASGMPIWLVA

-255 GNTFQALKN
+255 SNTFKVLMSYLTPARILIGGVVSTVAAL
-264 LIFGASADID
+264 
-274 ESLDETSESA
+274 
-284 SDLAESF
+284 
-291 NNTTEAGEKM
+291 
-301 GGLIRF
+301 
-307 INPVTI
+307 
-313 GAVALGVAIAA
+313 
-324 IAKAGFDAWKSQRDL
+324 AKAGYDAYDSQRTL
-339 ANALVL
+339 QKALIM
-345 TGGYAATTTGQ
+345 TGGYAG
-356 INDLANELSDTS
+356 S
-368 SATSG
+368 SATEIKSLV
-373 RIQDIASA
+373 DEIAGSA
-381 LASSGK
+381 AVATS
-387 YTIGQ
+387 GQ
-392 IKTITKTTA
+392 ILEVATAVAKTGKFTKDELKTITKATA
-401 EWEAQTGESSDK
+401 DWVATTGESSEK
-413 IKGYFDQI
+413 VIGYFEKI
-421 LKDPVKGLA
+421 AKDPIKGLA
-430 DLNNKFNFLNEGQL
+430 ELNESFNFLDKGQL
-444 TYIESLRKTKGETA
+444 TYIATLEKTKGKVEA
-458 AADAATKLFADT
+458 VQYATELFAKT
-470 MDKRL
+470 M
-475 KDVAD
+475 KDRSDEIAE
-480 SATPLEKMWMDIKKW
+480 SATPLEKMWIDIKQW
-495 ASDSW
+495 ASEAWEEVGIVTLTAGNMIADVVMGIVNQIRLILAQGDKMVADFLVS
-500 DWVGNHTVGAL
+500 VGNKASALPGVGSWFQGIAKEQAD
-511 NLIVDTVSAIINT
+511 VAKKSAKEIEELE
-524 IRKLIT
+524 RQ
-530 DGDSMIAQ
+530 IAQ
-538 FVVDAGRKLQ
+538 IDGRLSNPAGYRKMVEEQ
-548 KIPGMG
+548 GK
-554 DFGSEFLAQQEQ
+554 LAG
-566 LIKDSKAKSA
+566 KSKEVKEA
-576 ELAKTIAEQRARI
+576 
-589 AKGEMGYIYAANNKD
+589 
-604 VSSGY
+604 
-609 SSKTKDRVSKE
+609 VSKE
-620 ADAIKGRN
+620 AEALSGRN

-749 IQAKAQ
+749 IQAQAQ

-818 YGETVTD
+818 YGETVND

-882 LMGGGGGSFSFANM
+882 LMPGGGGGGSFSFANM
-896 LGGGGRA
+896 LGGGGKA
-903 AKGYANGGYTGDGG
+903 AKGYSDGGYTGDGG

-985 NGNDPKGLETGVR
+985 NGNDPKGLETGVK

>member
-37 GVKDFVNEEQIAR
+37 GVKDFVNQEQIAR

-69 VQSTIDP
+69 VQSAIDP
-76 TAAKIKR
+76 TAAKIRR
-83 LTAAAGE
+83 LSAAAGE

-153 LEEQANAIGKTKTEL
+153 LEDQANAIGKTKTEL

-182 APFINA
+182 APFIQQLKA
-188 IKQQEQA
+188 QEKQ
-195 LKEQQN
+195 
-201 AMGLAGISARQYQA
+201 MGLAGLTAGQYSQ
-215 AMRQLPAQISDIV
+215 AMRMLPAQITDVV
-228 TSLASGMPIWMVA
+228 TSLASGMPIWLVA

-255 GNTFQALKN
+255 SNTFKVLMSYLTPARILIGGVVSTVAAL
-264 LIFGASADID
+264 
-274 ESLDETSESA
+274 
-284 SDLAESF
+284 
-291 NNTTEAGEKM
+291 
-301 GGLIRF
+301 
-307 INPVTI
+307 
-313 GAVALGVAIAA
+313 
-324 IAKAGFDAWKSQRDL
+324 AKAGYDAYDSQRTL
-339 ANALVL
+339 QKALIM
-345 TGGYAATTTGQ
+345 TGGYAG
-356 INDLANELSDTS
+356 S
-368 SATSG
+368 SAKEIKSLVDEIAGSAAVATSG
-373 RIQDIASA
+373 QILEVATA
-381 LASSGK
+381 VAKTGK
-387 YTIGQ
+387 FTKDEL
-392 IKTITKTTA
+392 KTITKATA
-401 EWEAQTGESSDK
+401 DWVATTGESSEK
-413 IKGYFDQI
+413 VIGYFEKI
-421 LKDPVKGLA
+421 AKDPIKGLA
-430 DLNNKFNFLNEGQL
+430 ELNESFNFLDKGQL
-444 TYIESLRKTKGETA
+444 TYIATLEKTKGKIEA
-458 AADAATKLFADT
+458 VEYATELFAKT
-470 MDKRL
+470 M
-475 KDVAD
+475 KDRSDEIAE
-480 SATPLEKMWMDIKKW
+480 SATPLEKMWIDIKQW
-495 ASDSW
+495 ASEAWEEVGIITLTAGNMIADVVMGVVNQIRLILAQGDKMIADFLVS
-500 DWVGNHTVGAL
+500 VGNKTSSLPV
-511 NLIVDTVSAIINT
+511 I
-524 IRKLIT
+524 
-530 DGDSMIAQ
+530 
-538 FVVDAGRKLQ
+538 
-548 KIPGMG
+548 
-554 DFGSEFLAQQEQ
+554 GSWFQGVAKEQ
-566 LIKDSKAKSA
+566 AAVAKKSA
-576 ELAKTIAEQRARI
+576 KEISELEQRIAEIDGRLSNPA
-589 AKGEMGYIYAANNKD
+589 GYRKMIEEQGKLAGK
-604 VSSGY
+604 
-609 SSKTKDRVSKE
+609 SKEVKEAVSKE
-620 ADAIKGRN
+620 AEALKDRN
-628 KEQKVSIDQGTRLLD
+628 KEQKVTIDQGTRLLD
-643 QYEQDLIALQTQ
+643 QYEQDLIALKTQ
-655 LQVLK
+655 LKVLK

-749 IQAKAQ
+749 IQAQAQ

-818 YGETVTD
+818 YGETVND

-872 QMVIFNTLSG
+872 QMVVFNTLSG
-882 LMGGGGGSFSFANM
+882 LMPGGGGGSFSFANM
-896 LGGGGRA
+896 LGGGGKA

-985 NGNDPKGLETGVR
+985 NGNDPKGLETGVK